1 MTSDQNDMDTVPVKM
16 IINVILFCFVMG
28 AALTEA
34 PADADACFRVSGVNG
49 SLECNVRTLSADR
62 DVSSMHSD
70 GAERLAI
77 RCGPLLA
84 ESSLRDHHFGRMQ
97 GLAEISITN
106 CKILRLPGNVFEGLR
121 GLKSLK
127 IRSKNNEWAN
137 NKELE
142 LSLGAF
148 NGLRELHTL
157 DLGFNNI
164 RKIPSDLFCALENI
178 ISLNLTRNKLKF
190 VDELGFGHKCGSTL
204 QTIDLSHND
213 IMALPA
219 DSEILHLRRLTQ
231 LFLQNN
237 KISELPADVFGDL
250 LSLKVVNISDNAINY
265 LPEELFSNTKEIREI
280 YMQNNELETLPKR
293 IFNRLEQLL
302 VLDLSVNKLKGD
314 RIEDE
319 TFGGLIRL
327 VVLDLSHNAVGRVG
341 SRLFK
346 DLFFLQILSLANN
359 SISHIDDNA
368 FSPLFNLHTLKLG
381 HNKLQ
386 AIEEHVF
393 NGLFILNK
401 LNLNNNL
408 LSYISENA
416 FKNCSD
422 LKELDLSS
430 NKLTNVPEAIS
441 QLPFLKSLD
450 LGENL
455 LTEIKND
462 SFHNLSQLTG
472 LRLIDNQIGNLTAG
486 MFWGLPS
493 LQVLNMAKNK
503 IQSIETEAFQKNTQ
517 LEAVRLDSNFI
528 SDINGVF
535 VSLTKLLWLNLSENH
550 LVWFDYAFVPSS
562 LKWLDIH
569 ANFIEILGNY
579 YKIQKELQVKTLDAS
594 HNRLV
599 ALSPMSIPNS
609 VELLFINNN
618 FISNIEMDTFFEKR
632 NLSRVDM
639 YTNEIESLDINS
651 LRISRVADDRA
662 LPEFYISGNPF
673 RCDCT
678 MKWLLLI
685 NSLDSREY
693 PRIMDLENVI
703 CKESY
708 VRGVKYL
715 PVSSLHMKDFLCKF
729 ETHCPE
735 GCHCCD
741 FNNCKCKTV
750 CPKNCSCYHDSTKAT
765 SVIDCSLK
773 QLKLVPQNIPTD
785 VTHIYLDGNVF
796 NELNGTVIDL
806 IPKASVLYLNAS
818 NIVHIE
824 NNTFNQL
831 GALRILHLDNNKL
844 KRLLGL
850 EFAKLSNLKELYL
863 QNNIIE
869 YISNETFYPLG
880 ALEVLRLDGNRL
892 VNYGLWHLD
901 NNKKLQTLFV
911 GSNHWSCDCKYL
923 QGFLTYISQNVEKVI
938 DIHNLWCL
946 NELADPAAKK
956 PLNLNVTV
964 CSEISDT
971 SAISAFFVSNN
982 LPLLVSTLTGF
993 MLILLILALV
1003 FTFRYAC
1010 RMWLYSNCG
1019 IKLSPLAGAF
1029 EDADKLYDAYM
1040 CYSPKDEEFV
1050 VESLAR
1056 ELENGYPSY
1065 HLCLHYR
1072 DVPQFEAT
1080 YAQFPDLVVEATE
1093 ASRRI
1098 IVVLT
1103 KNFILTE
1110 WSQIEFRQA
1119 LQRALRK
1126 NPHKLIIVAAG
1137 LVPRDPELK
1146 SYFKTGLEI
1155 TWKEKRFWERLRYA
1169 MPSSKRRSHKLKRLN
1184 YGRNSNTYT
1193 MDASVLNSTCQT
1205 LCGKSAHSAER
1216 SPAERPMSEHIYS
1229 TIDSDYS
1236 SADHVRQPQAVV
1248 LHHTVQTY
1256 LV

>member
-1 MTSDQNDMDTVPVKM
+1 MDTVPFKM
-16 IINVILFCFVMG
+16 IINAIFFCLVMG

-34 PADADACFRVSGVNG
+34 PDDADVCFRVSGENELV
-49 SLECNVRTLSADR
+49 ECNVRTLSSDR
-62 DVSSMHSD
+62 DVAGSMHSD

-77 RCGPLLA
+77 RCNQALL
-84 ESSLRDHHFGRMQ
+84 ESSLRDHHFGKMQ

-121 GLKSLK
+121 GLKTLK
-127 IRSKNNEWAN
+127 IRSMNNEWGN

-157 DLGFNNI
+157 DLAHNNI

-178 ISLNLTRNKLKF
+178 IALNLTHNKIKF

-213 IMALPA
+213 IMSLPA

-237 KISELPADVFGDL
+237 KINELPGEVFSDL
-250 LSLKVVNISDNAINY
+250 LSLKVVNLSDNAISY
-265 LPEELFSNTKEIREI
+265 LPEGLFYNTREIREI
-280 YMQNNELETLPKR
+280 YIQNNELETLPKR

-302 VLDLSVNKLKGD
+302 VLDLSANKLRSD
-314 RIEDE
+314 HIEDE

-327 VVLDLSHNAVGRVG
+327 IVLDLSHNAVARIT
-341 SRLFK
+341 RNMFK
-346 DLFFLQILSLANN
+346 DLFFLQILNLYNN
-359 SISHIDDNA
+359 SVAFIEDNA
-368 FSPLFNLHTLKLG
+368 FSPLFNLHTLNLG
-381 HNKLQ
+381 QNKLQ
-386 AIEEHVF
+386 AIEDHVF

-401 LNLNNNL
+401 INLNNNM

-416 FKNCSD
+416 FRNCSD

-430 NKLTNVPEAIS
+430 NKMTKVPEAIL

-455 LTEIKND
+455 LTEITNN
-462 SFHNLSQLTG
+462 SFQNLLQLTG

-493 LQVLNMAKNK
+493 LQVLNLAKNK
-503 IQSIETEAFQKNTQ
+503 IQSIETETFQKNTQ
-517 LEAVRLDSNFI
+517 LEAVRLDGNYI

-535 VSLTKLLWLNLSENH
+535 VALTKLLWLNLSENH
-550 LVWFDYAFVPSS
+550 LVWFDYAFVPGS

-579 YKIQKELQVKTLDAS
+579 YKIQNELHVKTLDAS

-599 ALSPMSIPNS
+599 TLSPMSIPNS

-618 FISNIEMDTFFEKR
+618 FISSIETDTFLEKR
-632 NLSRVDM
+632 NLTRVDM
-639 YTNEIESLDINS
+639 YANEIESLDINS
-651 LRISRVADDRA
+651 LRVSRVVDERA

-673 RCDCT
+673 HCDCT

-685 NSLDSREY
+685 NSITSREY
-693 PRIMDLENVI
+693 PRVMDLENVI

-715 PVSSLHMKDFLCKF
+715 PVSSLHIKDFLCKYDSY
-729 ETHCPE
+729 CPD

-741 FNNCKCKTV
+741 FNNCDCKTL
-750 CPKNCSCYHDSTKAT
+750 CPINCSCYHDSAKST
-765 SVIDCSLK
+765 SVVDCSVK
-773 QLKLVPQNIPTD
+773 QLKSIPHNFPVD
-785 VTHIYLDGNVF
+785 ATHIYLDGNVYS
-796 NELNGTVIDL
+796 ELNESVFDSMR
-806 IPKASVLYLNAS
+806 KAIVMYLNSS
-818 NIVHIE
+818 NIININ
-824 NNTFNQL
+824 NNTFSRL
-831 GALRILHLDNNKL
+831 RDLRILHLDNNKL
-844 KRLLGL
+844 KQLRGL
-850 EFAKLSNLKELYL
+850 EFSKLSNLKELYL
-863 QNNIIE
+863 QSNLIE
-869 YISNETFYPLG
+869 YISNETFSLLG

-901 NNKKLQTLFV
+901 NNKKLQTLYI
-911 GSNHWSCDCKYL
+911 GSNNWSCDCKYL
-923 QGFLTYISQNVEKVI
+923 QGFLTYVSQNVEKII
-938 DIHNLWCL
+938 DVHSLWCV
-946 NELADPAAKK
+946 NENMNPAKK

-964 CSEISDT
+964 CSEISD
-971 SAISAFFVSNN
+971 SSMISAFFVSHN
-982 LPLLVSTLTGF
+982 LPLLASALTGF

-1029 EDADKLYDAYM
+1029 KDADKLYDAYI

-1050 VESLAR
+1050 IESLAR
-1056 ELENGYPSY
+1056 ELETGYPSY

-1119 LQRALRK
+1119 LQKALRK
-1126 NPHKLIIVAAG
+1126 HPHKLIIVSVG
-1137 LVPRDPELK
+1137 LIPRDPELK

-1169 MPSSKRRSHKLKRLN
+1169 MPSSKRHGQKLKRLN

-1205 LCGKSAHSAER
+1205 LCGKSANSAER
-1216 SPAERPMSEHIYS
+1216 SPCDRPLSEHIYS

-1236 SADHVRQPQAVV
+1236 STDFQGRHNQPQSVV
-1248 LHHTVQTY
+1248 FQHTVQTY

>member
-1 MTSDQNDMDTVPVKM
+1 MDTVPKM
-16 IINVILFCFVMG
+16 IIDAILFCLVMG

-34 PADADACFRVSGVNG
+34 PDDADACFRVSDGAM
-49 SLECNVRTLSADR
+49 ECNVRTLSSDR
-62 DVSSMHSD
+62 DRDYGGSLHSD
-70 GAERLAI
+70 GARRLAI
-77 RCGPLLA
+77 RCGALA
-84 ESSLRDHHFGRMQ
+84 ESTLRDHHFGRMQ
-97 GLAEISITN
+97 GLAEISIAN
-106 CKILRLPGNVFEGLR
+106 CKLLRLPGNAFEGLR
-121 GLKSLK
+121 GLKTLR
-127 IRSKNNEWAN
+127 IRSMNGEWGPAR
-137 NKELE
+137 ELD

-157 DLGFNNI
+157 DLAYNNI

-178 ISLNLTRNKLKF
+178 ISLNLTRNKIKF

-204 QTIDLSHND
+204 QTIDLSYND
-213 IMALPA
+213 IMSLPA

-237 KISELPADVFGDL
+237 KISELPADVFNDL
-250 LSLKVVNISDNAINY
+250 LSLKLVNLSDNGITY
-265 LPEELFSNTKEIREI
+265 LPDGLFHNSREIREI

-302 VLDLSVNKLKGD
+302 VLDLSANKLRSD
-314 RIEDE
+314 HIEDD

-327 VVLDLSHNAVGRVG
+327 IVLDLSHNAVTRIA
-341 SRLFK
+341 RNMYK
-346 DLFFLQILSLANN
+346 DLFFLQILSLNN
-359 SISHIDDNA
+359 NTIGFIEDNA
-368 FSPLFNLHTLKLG
+368 FSPLFNLHTLNLG
-381 HNKLQ
+381 QNKLH
-386 AIEEHVF
+386 AIEDHVF

-401 LNLNNNL
+401 LNLNNNM
-408 LSYISENA
+408 LSYVSENA

-430 NKLTNVPEAIS
+430 NKLTKVPEAIL

-450 LGENL
+450 MGENL
-455 LTEIKND
+455 LTEIANN
-462 SFHNLSQLTG
+462 SFQNLSQLTG

-493 LQVLNMAKNK
+493 LQVLNLAKNK
-503 IQSIETEAFQKNTQ
+503 IQSIETETFQRNTQ
-517 LEAVRLDSNFI
+517 LEAVRLDGNFI

-535 VSLTKLLWLNLSENH
+535 VALTKLLWLNLSENH
-550 LVWFDYAFVPSS
+550 LVWFDFAFIPGS

-569 ANFIEILGNY
+569 ANFVEILGNY
-579 YKIQKELQVKTLDAS
+579 YKIQNELHVKTLDAS

-599 ALSPMSIPNS
+599 ALSSMSIPNS

-618 FISNIEMDTFFEKR
+618 FISTIETDSFLDKR
-632 NLSRVDM
+632 NLTRVDM
-639 YTNEIESLDINS
+639 YANAIESMDINS
-651 LRISRVADDRA
+651 LRVSRVAEERP

-685 NSLDSREY
+685 NSLTSKEY
-693 PRIMDLENVI
+693 PRVMDLENVI

-708 VRGVKYL
+708 VRGAKYL
-715 PVSSLHMKDFLCKF
+715 PVSSLHIKDFLCKYDNY
-729 ETHCPE
+729 CQD

-741 FNNCKCKTV
+741 FNICDCKTV
-750 CPKNCSCYHDSTKAT
+750 CPNNCSCYHDSTKST
-765 SVIDCSLK
+765 SVIDCSVK
-773 QLKLVPQNIPTD
+773 QLTFIPHNIPID
-785 VTHIYLDGNVF
+785 ATHIYLDGNVYS
-796 NELNGTVIDL
+796 ELNETVFDSMRNAIV
-806 IPKASVLYLNAS
+806 IYVNAS
-818 NIVHIE
+818 NIINVS
-824 NNTFNQL
+824 NNTFNRL
-831 GALRILHLDNNKL
+831 TDLRILHLDNNKL
-844 KRLLGL
+844 KQLRGP
-850 EFAKLSNLKELYL
+850 EFSKLSNLKELYL
-863 QNNIIE
+863 QSNLIE
-869 YISNETFYPLG
+869 NISNETFYHLG

-901 NNKKLQTLFV
+901 NNKKLQSLMI
-911 GSNHWSCDCKYL
+911 GSNQWSCDCKYL
-923 QGFLTYISQNVEKVI
+923 QGFLTYVSQNVEKVV
-938 DIHNLWCL
+938 DVHNLWCL
-946 NELADPAAKK
+946 NEAVNPAKK

-971 SAISAFFVSNN
+971 SVISAFFVSHN
-982 LPLLVSTLTGF
+982 LPLLASTLTGF

-1029 EDADKLYDAYM
+1029 KDSDKLYDAYI
-1040 CYSPKDEEFV
+1040 CYSPKDEDFV
-1050 VESLAR
+1050 IESLAR
-1056 ELENGYPSY
+1056 ELETGYPSY

-1072 DVPQFEAT
+1072 DVPHFEAT

-1103 KNFILTE
+1103 KNFISTE

-1119 LQRALRK
+1119 LQKALRK
-1126 NPHKLIIVAAG
+1126 NPHKLIIVAVG
-1137 LVPRDPELK
+1137 HIPRDPELK
-1146 SYFKTGLEI
+1146 SYLKTGFEI
-1155 TWKEKRFWERLRYA
+1155 TYKEKRFWERLRYA
-1169 MPSSKRRSHKLKRLN
+1169 MPSTKRHGHKLKRLN

-1205 LCGKSAHSAER
+1205 LCGKSANSAER
-1216 SPAERPMSEHIYS
+1216 SPCDRPLSEHIYS

-1236 SADHVRQPQAVV
+1236 SNGYQGRHQPQSVV
-1248 LHHTVQTY
+1248 FQHTVQTY

>member
-1 MTSDQNDMDTVPVKM
+1 MDTVPFKM
-16 IINVILFCFVMG
+16 IINAIFFCLVMG

-34 PADADACFRVSGVNG
+34 PDDADVCFRVSGENG
-49 SLECNVRTLSADR
+49 LVECNVRTLSSDR
-62 DVSSMHSD
+62 DVAGSMHSD

-77 RCGPLLA
+77 RCSPLLL
-84 ESSLRDHHFGRMQ
+84 ESSLRDHHFGKMQ
-97 GLAEISITN
+97 GLAEITIDN

-121 GLKSLK
+121 GLKTLK
-127 IRSKNNEWAN
+127 IRSMNNEWSN

-157 DLGFNNI
+157 DLGHNNI

-178 ISLNLTRNKLKF
+178 ISLNLTRNKIKF

-213 IMALPA
+213 IMSLPA

-237 KISELPADVFGDL
+237 KINELPGEVFSDL
-250 LSLKVVNISDNAINY
+250 LSLKVVNLSDNAISY
-265 LPEELFSNTKEIREI
+265 LPDGLFYNTREIREI
-280 YMQNNELETLPKR
+280 YIQNNELETLPKR

-302 VLDLSVNKLKGD
+302 VLDLSANKLRSD
-314 RIEDE
+314 HIEDE

-327 VVLDLSHNAVGRVG
+327 IVLDLSHNTVARIT
-341 SRLFK
+341 RNMFK
-346 DLFFLQILSLANN
+346 DLFFLQILNMYNN
-359 SISHIDDNA
+359 SITFIEDNA
-368 FSPLFNLHTLKLG
+368 FSPLFNLHTLNLG
-381 HNKLQ
+381 QNKLQ
-386 AIEEHVF
+386 AIEDHVF

-401 LNLNNNL
+401 LNLNNNM

-416 FKNCSD
+416 FGNCSD

-430 NKLTNVPEAIS
+430 NKIVKVPDAIL

-455 LTEIKND
+455 LTEISNS
-462 SFHNLSQLTG
+462 SFQNLSQLTG

-493 LQVLNMAKNK
+493 LQVLNLAKNK
-503 IQSIETEAFQKNTQ
+503 IQSIETETFQKNTQ
-517 LEAVRLDSNFI
+517 LEAVRLDGNFI

-535 VSLTKLLWLNLSENH
+535 VALTKLLWLNLSENH
-550 LVWFDYAFVPSS
+550 LVWFDYAFIPGS

-579 YKIQKELQVKTLDAS
+579 YKIQNELHVKTLDAS

-599 ALSPMSIPNS
+599 TLSPMSIPNS

-618 FISNIEMDTFFEKR
+618 FITSIETDTFLEKR
-632 NLSRVDM
+632 NLTRVDM
-639 YTNEIESLDINS
+639 YANEIESLDINS
-651 LRISRVADDRA
+651 LRISRVADERA

-685 NSLDSREY
+685 NSITSREY
-693 PRIMDLENVI
+693 PRVMDLENVI

-715 PVSSLHMKDFLCKF
+715 PVSSFHVKDFLCKYDSY
-729 ETHCPE
+729 CPD

-741 FNNCKCKTV
+741 FNNCNCKTL
-750 CPKNCSCYHDSTKAT
+750 CPINCSCYHDSAKST
-765 SVIDCSLK
+765 SVVDCSVK
-773 QLKLVPQNIPTD
+773 QLKSVPHNFPVD
-785 VTHIYLDGNVF
+785 ATHIYLDGNIY
-796 NELNGTVIDL
+796 NELNESVFNSMR
-806 IPKASVLYLNAS
+806 KAVVVYLNSS
-818 NIVHIE
+818 NIITVH
-824 NNTFNQL
+824 NNTFSEL
-831 GALRILHLDNNKL
+831 RDLRILHLDNNKL
-844 KRLLGL
+844 KQLRGL
-850 EFAKLSNLKELYL
+850 EFSKLSNLKELYL
-863 QNNIIE
+863 QSNLIE
-869 YISNETFYPLG
+869 YISNETFSLLG

-901 NNKKLQTLFV
+901 NNKKLQTLYI
-911 GSNHWSCDCKYL
+911 GTNKWSCDCKYL
-923 QGFLTYISQNVEKVI
+923 QGFLTYVSQNVEKIV
-938 DIHNLWCL
+938 DISSLWCV
-946 NELADPAAKK
+946 NENMNPAKK

-964 CSEISDT
+964 CSEISDN
-971 SAISAFFVSNN
+971 SMISALFVSHN
-982 LPLLVSTLTGF
+982 LPLLASALTGF

-1029 EDADKLYDAYM
+1029 KDTDKLYDAYI

-1056 ELENGYPSY
+1056 ELETGYPSY

-1119 LQRALRK
+1119 LQKALQK
-1126 NPHKLIIVAAG
+1126 NPHKLIIVSVG
-1137 LVPRDPELK
+1137 IIPRDPELK

-1169 MPSSKRRSHKLKRLN
+1169 MPSSKRHGQKLKRLN

-1205 LCGKSAHSAER
+1205 LCGKSANSAER
-1216 SPAERPMSEHIYS
+1216 SPCDRPLSEHIYS

-1236 SADHVRQPQAVV
+1236 SNDFQGRHNQPQSVV
-1248 LHHTVQTY
+1248 FQHTVQTY

>member
-1 MTSDQNDMDTVPVKM
+1 MDTVVKM

-34 PADADACFRVSGVNG
+34 PDADACFRVSGVNG
-49 SLECNVRTLSADR
+49 SLECDVRALSADR
-62 DVSSMHSD
+62 DIGSMHSD
-70 GAERLAI
+70 GAERLAL

-84 ESSLRDHHFGRMQ
+84 ESTLRDHHFSRMH
-97 GLAEISITN
+97 GLAEISIAN

-127 IRSKNNEWAN
+127 IRSMNNDWGP

-204 QTIDLSHND
+204 QTIDLSYND

-237 KISELPADVFGDL
+237 KINELPGEVFSDL
-250 LSLKVVNISDNAINY
+250 LSLKVVNLSDNAINY
-265 LPEELFSNTKEIREI
+265 LPEGLFSNTREIREI

-302 VLDLSVNKLKGD
+302 VLDLSANKLKGD

-327 VVLDLSHNAVGRVG
+327 VVLDLSHNAVGRVAAHMV
-341 SRLFK
+341 K
-346 DLFFLQILSLANN
+346 DLFFLQILNLGNN
-359 SISHIDDNA
+359 SIAHIDDNA
-368 FSPLFNLHTLKLG
+368 FAPLFNLHTLNLG
-381 HNKLQ
+381 QNKLQ

-416 FKNCSD
+416 FRNCSD

-430 NKLTNVPEAIS
+430 NKLTSIPEAIL

-455 LTEIKND
+455 LTEIKNN

-486 MFWGLPS
+486 MFWGLTS

-503 IQSIETEAFQKNTQ
+503 IQSIETETFQKNTQ

-550 LVWFDYAFVPSS
+550 LVWFDYAFVPAS

-579 YKIQKELQVKTLDAS
+579 YKIQNELQVKTLDAS

-599 ALSPMSIPNS
+599 AISPMSIPNS

-618 FISNIEMDTFFEKR
+618 FIASVETDTFLQKR

-639 YTNEIESLDINS
+639 YTNEIESLELNS
-651 LRISRVADDRA
+651 LRLARVADDRA

-685 NSLDSREY
+685 NSLNSREY
-693 PRIMDLENVI
+693 PRVMDLENVI

-715 PVSSLHMKDFLCKF
+715 PVSSLHIKDFLCKF

-735 GCHCCD
+735 GCNCCD
-741 FNNCKCKTV
+741 SINCDCKTV
-750 CPKNCSCYHDSTKAT
+750 CPKNCSCYHDSTKST

-773 QLKLVPQNIPTD
+773 QLKLVPLNFPSD
-785 VTHIYLDGNVF
+785 STHVYLDGNVY
-796 NELNGTVIDL
+796 NELNGTVFDPM
-806 IPKASVLYLNAS
+806 PKAVVLYLNSS
-818 NIVHIE
+818 NIAHIE
-824 NNTFNQL
+824 NDTFNRL
-831 GALRILHLDNNKL
+831 SELRILHLDNN
-844 KRLLGL
+844 RLTRLRGL

-869 YISNETFYPLG
+869 HISNETFYSLT

-911 GSNHWSCDCKYL
+911 GGNRWSCDCKYL
-923 QGFLTYISQNVEKVI
+923 QGFLTYISQNVEKVV
-938 DIHNLWCL
+938 DIGSVWCV
-946 NELADPAAKK
+946 NGPEPARK

-964 CSEISDT
+964 CSEISD
-971 SAISAFFVSNN
+971 SSVISAFFVSNN
-982 LPLLVSTLTGF
+982 LPLVASALTGF
-993 MLILLILALV
+993 MLILLILVLA

-1010 RMWLYSNCG
+1010 RMWLFSNCG

-1029 EDADKLYDAYM
+1029 EDADKLYDAYV

-1050 VESLAR
+1050 IESLAR

-1103 KNFILTE
+1103 KNFISTE
-1110 WSQIEFRQA
+1110 WSQLEFRQA

-1169 MPSSKRRSHKLKRLN
+1169 MPMSKRRSHKLKRLN
-1184 YGRNSNTYT
+1184 YGRSSNTYT

-1205 LCGKSAHSAER
+1205 LCGKSATSAER
-1216 SPAERPMSEHIYS
+1216 SPADRPLSEHIYS

-1236 SADHVRQPQAVV
+1236 SQDYHSRHHQPHSVV
-1248 LHHTVQTY
+1248 MQHTVQTY

>member
-1 MTSDQNDMDTVPVKM
+1 MDTVPFKM
-16 IINVILFCFVMG
+16 IINAIFFCLVMG

-34 PADADACFRVSGVNG
+34 PDDGDACYRVSSDGAV
-49 SLECNVRTLSADR
+49 ECNVRALSSDG
-62 DVSSMHSD
+62 DVVGSMHSD

-77 RCGPLLA
+77 RCGPLLL
-84 ESSLRDHHFGRMQ
+84 ESTLRDHHFGRMQ
-97 GLAEISITN
+97 GLAEISINN

-121 GLKSLK
+121 GLKTLK
-127 IRSKNNEWAN
+127 IRSMNNEWSN

-157 DLGFNNI
+157 DLAHNNI

-178 ISLNLTRNKLKF
+178 ISLNLTQNKIKF

-204 QTIDLSHND
+204 QTIDLSYND
-213 IMALPA
+213 IMSLPA

-237 KISELPADVFGDL
+237 KISELPGDVFSDL
-250 LSLKVVNISDNAINY
+250 LSLKVVNLSDNAIKY
-265 LPEELFSNTKEIREI
+265 LPEGLFQNTREIREI

-293 IFNRLEQLL
+293 VFNRLEQLL
-302 VLDLSVNKLKGD
+302 VLDLSANKLKSD
-314 RIEDE
+314 HIEDE

-327 VVLDLSHNAVGRVG
+327 IVLDLSHNAVARIT
-341 SRLFK
+341 RNMFK
-346 DLFFLQILSLANN
+346 DLFFLQILNLSNN
-359 SISHIDDNA
+359 SIASIEDNA
-368 FSPLFNLHTLKLG
+368 FSPLFNLHTLNLG
-381 HNKLQ
+381 QNKLRT
-386 AIEEHVF
+386 IEDHVF

-401 LNLNNNL
+401 LILNSNM

-416 FKNCSD
+416 FRNCSD
-422 LKELDLSS
+422 LKELDLST
-430 NKLTNVPEAIS
+430 NKLTKVPEAIV

-450 LGENL
+450 FGENL
-455 LTEIKND
+455 LTEITNS
-462 SFHNLSQLTG
+462 SFQNLSQLTG

-486 MFWGLPS
+486 MFWGLSS
-493 LQVLNMAKNK
+493 LQVLNLANNK
-503 IQSIETEAFQKNTQ
+503 IQSIETETFQKNPQ
-517 LEAVRLDSNFI
+517 LEAVRLDGNFI

-550 LVWFDYAFVPSS
+550 LVWFDYAFIPGS

-579 YKIQKELQVKTLDAS
+579 YKIQNELHVKTLDAS

-599 ALSPMSIPNS
+599 SLSAMSIPNS

-618 FISNIEMDTFFEKR
+618 FISSIETDTFLEKR
-632 NLSRVDM
+632 NLTRVDM
-639 YTNEIESLDINS
+639 YANEIESLDINS
-651 LRISRVADDRA
+651 LRVSRVPDDRA
-662 LPEFYISGNPF
+662 LPEFYISSNPF

-678 MKWLLLI
+678 MRWLLLI
-685 NSLDSREY
+685 NSVTSRQY
-693 PRIMDLENVI
+693 PRVMDLENVI

-708 VRGVKYL
+708 VRGVKFL
-715 PVSSLHMKDFLCKF
+715 PVSSLNIKDFLCKYDY
-729 ETHCPE
+729 HCPDD
-735 GCHCCD
+735 CHCCD
-741 FNNCKCKTV
+741 FNFCNCKIV
-750 CPKNCSCYHDSTKAT
+750 CPRNCSCYHDSTKT
-765 SVIDCSLK
+765 TNVVDCSVK
-773 QLKLVPQNIPTD
+773 QFKLVPQNMPMD
-785 VTHIYLDGNVF
+785 ATHIYLDGNVY
-796 NELNGTVIDL
+796 NELNESVFDQMHQALVI
-806 IPKASVLYLNAS
+806 YLNS
-818 NIVHIE
+818 SSIVHIH
-824 NNTFNQL
+824 NNTL
-831 GALRILHLDNNKL
+831 SKLEHLRILHLDNNKL
-844 KRLLGL
+844 KQLRGL
-850 EFAKLSNLKELYL
+850 ELSKLNNLKELYL
-863 QNNIIE
+863 QNNEIE
-869 YISNETFYPLG
+869 YISNETFSNLG

-901 NNKKLQTLFV
+901 NNKRLQSLFI
-911 GSNHWSCDCKYL
+911 GNNRWSCDCKYL
-923 QGFLTYISQNVEKVI
+923 QGFITYVSQNVEKVI
-938 DIHNLWCL
+938 DTHNLWCL
-946 NELADPAAKK
+946 NENVSPEKK

-964 CSEISDT
+964 CSEIADT
-971 SAISAFFVSNN
+971 SMISDFFVSNN
-982 LPLLVSTLTGF
+982 LPLLASALTGF

-1029 EDADKLYDAYM
+1029 EEADKLYDAYI
-1040 CYSPKDEEFV
+1040 CYSPQDEEFV
-1050 VESLAR
+1050 VDTLAR

-1103 KNFILTE
+1103 KNFISTE
-1110 WSQIEFRQA
+1110 WSQVEFRQA

-1126 NPHKLIIVAAG
+1126 NPHKLITVAVG
-1137 LVPRDPELK
+1137 PVPRDPELK

-1155 TWKEKRFWERLRYA
+1155 TWKEKRFWERLRYG
-1169 MPSSKRRSHKLKRLN
+1169 MPTSKRHGHKLKRLN

-1205 LCGKSAHSAER
+1205 LCGKSANSAER
-1216 SPAERPMSEHIYS
+1216 SPCDRPLSEHIYS

-1236 SADHVRQPQAVV
+1236 SNDYQGRTHQPHVV
-1248 LHHTVQTY
+1248 LQHTVQTY

>member
-1 MTSDQNDMDTVPVKM
+1 MDAVFKM
-16 IINVILFCFVMG
+16 MIGVIFFCLVMG
-28 AALTEA
+28 AVLTEA
-34 PADADACFRVSGVNG
+34 PDGDACFRVG
-49 SLECNVRTLSADR
+49 SDSVQCNVRALSADGDAAAALHGDAAR
-62 DVSSMHSD
+62 L
-70 GAERLAI
+70 RLAC
-77 RCGPLLA
+77 RPLPA
-84 ESSLRDHHFGRMQ
+84 ESTLRDHHFGRMH
-97 GLAEISITN
+97 GLAEISITD
-106 CKILRLPGNVFEGLR
+106 CRILRLPGNVFEGLR
-121 GLKSLK
+121 GLKSLT
-127 IRSKNNEWAN
+127 IRSMNAEWGN
-137 NKELE
+137 DKELE

-157 DLGFNNI
+157 DLAYNNI

-178 ISLNLTRNKLKF
+178 ISLNLTRNKIKF

-213 IMALPA
+213 IMSLPA

-231 LFLQNN
+231 LYLQNN
-237 KISELPADVFGDL
+237 KINELPSEVFSDL
-250 LSLKVVNISDNAINY
+250 LSLKVVNLSDNAIKY
-265 LPEELFSNTKEIREI
+265 LPEELFYNTREVREI
-280 YMQNNELETLPKR
+280 YMQNNELETVPKR

-302 VLDLSVNKLKGD
+302 VLDLSANKLTSD
-314 RIEDE
+314 HIEDE

-327 VVLDLSHNAVGRVG
+327 IVLDLSQNSVTQITRNM
-341 SRLFK
+341 FK
-346 DLFFLQILSLANN
+346 DLFFLQILNLNNN
-359 SISHIDDNA
+359 SIGSIEDNA
-368 FSPLFNLHTLKLG
+368 FSPLFNLHTLNLG
-381 HNKLQ
+381 QNKLHT
-386 AIEEHVF
+386 IEHHVF

-408 LSYISENA
+408 LSYIGEDA
-416 FKNCSD
+416 FRNCSD

-430 NKLTNVPEAIS
+430 NKLTKVPEAVL

-455 LTEIKND
+455 LTEITNS
-462 SFHNLSQLTG
+462 SFQNLTQLTG

-486 MFWGLPS
+486 MFWGLPN

-503 IQSIETEAFQKNTQ
+503 IQSIETETFQKNVQ

-550 LVWFDYAFVPSS
+550 LVWFDYAFIPAS

-579 YKIQKELQVKTLDAS
+579 YKIQKELHVKTLDAS

-599 ALSPMSIPNS
+599 SLSALSIPNS

-618 FISNIEMDTFFEKR
+618 FISSIETDTFFEKS
-632 NLSRVDM
+632 NLTRVDM
-639 YTNEIESLDINS
+639 YANEIESLDINS
-651 LRISRVADDRA
+651 LRVSRVPDERA

-685 NSLDSREY
+685 NSVTSRQY
-693 PRIMDLENVI
+693 PRVMDLENVI

-715 PVSSLHMKDFLCKF
+715 PVSSLHIKDFLCKYDY
-729 ETHCPE
+729 HCPDD
-735 GCHCCD
+735 CDCCD
-741 FNNCKCKTV
+741 FHICDCKTV
-750 CPKNCSCYHDSTKAT
+750 CPRNCSCYHDSTRST
-765 SVIDCSLK
+765 NVVDCSVK
-773 QLKLVPQNIPTD
+773 QLRHIPQNLPID
-785 VTHIYLDGNVF
+785 ATHIYLDGNVY
-796 NELNGTVIDL
+796 NELNESVFD
-806 IPKASVLYLNAS
+806 PVRKALVLYLNSS
-818 NIVHIE
+818 NIVTIN
-824 NNTFNQL
+824 NNTFSRL
-831 GALRILHLDNNKL
+831 SDLRILHLDNNKL
-844 KRLLGL
+844 RQLRGL
-850 EFAKLSNLKELYL
+850 EFSKLSNLKELYL
-863 QNNIIE
+863 QSNEIE
-869 YISNETFYPLG
+869 YIFNETFSVLG

-892 VNYGLWHLD
+892 MNYGLWHLD
-901 NNKKLQTLFV
+901 NNKRLQTLFI
-911 GSNHWSCDCKYL
+911 GNNRWSCDCKYL
-923 QGFLTYISQNVEKVI
+923 QGFLTYVSQNAEKVI
-938 DIHNLWCL
+938 DVNNLWCL
-946 NELADPAAKK
+946 NENVSPAKK

-964 CSEISDT
+964 CSEISD
-971 SAISAFFVSNN
+971 SSMISAFFVSHN
-982 LPLLVSTLTGF
+982 LPLLASALTGF

-1019 IKLSPLAGAF
+1019 IKLSPLTGF
-1029 EDADKLYDAYM
+1029 EDADKLYDAYV

-1098 IVVLT
+1098 VVVLT
-1103 KNFILTE
+1103 KNFISTE
-1110 WSQIEFRQA
+1110 WSQMEFRQA

-1126 NPHKLIIVAAG
+1126 NPHKLILVTVG

-1169 MPSSKRRSHKLKRLN
+1169 MPSSKRHGHKLKRLN

-1193 MDASVLNSTCQT
+1193 VDASVLNSTCQT
-1205 LCGKSAHSAER
+1205 LCGKSANSAER
-1216 SPAERPMSEHIYS
+1216 SPCDRPLSEHIYS

-1236 SADHVRQPQAVV
+1236 SNDYHGRHQPQSVV
-1248 LHHTVQTY
+1248 MQHTVQTY

>member
-1 MTSDQNDMDTVPVKM
+1 MDTVAKM
-16 IINVILFCFVMG
+16 IINAIFFCLVMG

-34 PADADACFRVSGVNG
+34 PADADACFRVSGENG
-49 SLECNVRTLSADR
+49 SLECNVRALSSDR
-62 DVSSMHSD
+62 DVGSMHSD
-70 GAERLAI
+70 GPQRLAI
-77 RCGPLLA
+77 RCGPLLV
-84 ESSLRDHHFGRMQ
+84 ESTLKDHHFGKMQ
-97 GLAEISITN
+97 DLSEISINN
-106 CKILRLPGNVFEGLR
+106 CKLLRLPGNVFEGLR
-121 GLKSLK
+121 GLKSLT
-127 IRSKNNEWAN
+127 IRSMNSEWGT

-157 DLGFNNI
+157 DLANNNI

-178 ISLNLTRNKLKF
+178 ISLNLTQNKIKF

-204 QTIDLSHND
+204 QTIDLSYND
-213 IMALPA
+213 IMSLPA

-237 KISELPADVFGDL
+237 KISELPAEVFSDL
-250 LSLKVVNISDNAINY
+250 LSLKLVNLSDNGINY
-265 LPEELFSNTKEIREI
+265 LPEGLFQNSREIREI

-302 VLDLSVNKLKGD
+302 VLDISANKLRSD
-314 RIEDE
+314 HIEDE
-319 TFGGLIRL
+319 TFNGLIRL
-327 VVLDLSHNAVGRVG
+327 IVLDLSHNSVARIA
-341 SRLFK
+341 RNMFK
-346 DLFFLQILSLANN
+346 DLFFLQILNLNN
-359 SISHIDDNA
+359 NTIGYIEDNA
-368 FSPLFNLHTLKLG
+368 FLPLFNLHTLNLG
-381 HNKLQ
+381 QNKLH
-386 AIEEHVF
+386 AIEDHVF
-393 NGLFILNK
+393 NGLFILNILK
-401 LNLNNNL
+401 VNNNV
-408 LSYISENA
+408 LSYVSDNA
-416 FKNCSD
+416 FRNCSD

-430 NKLTNVPEAIS
+430 NKLSKVPEAIL

-450 LGENL
+450 MGENL
-455 LTEIKND
+455 LTEITNT
-462 SFHNLSQLTG
+462 SFQNLSQLTG

-493 LQVLNMAKNK
+493 LQVLNLAKNK
-503 IQSIETEAFQKNTQ
+503 IQSVETETFQRSTQ
-517 LEAVRLDSNFI
+517 LEAVRLDGNFI

-535 VSLTKLLWLNLSENH
+535 VALTKLLWLNLSENH
-550 LVWFDYAFVPSS
+550 LVWFDFAFIPGS

-579 YKIQKELQVKTLDAS
+579 YKIQNELHVKTLDAS

-599 ALSPMSIPNS
+599 TLSPMSIPNS

-618 FISNIEMDTFFEKR
+618 FITNIETDTFLQKG
-632 NLSRVDM
+632 NLTRVDM
-639 YTNEIESLDINS
+639 YANEIESLDINS
-651 LRISRVADDRA
+651 LRVSRVPEPRA

-685 NSLDSREY
+685 NSLPSRQY
-693 PRIMDLENVI
+693 PRVMDLENVI

-708 VRGVKYL
+708 VRGAKYL
-715 PVSSLHMKDFLCKF
+715 PVSSLHIKDFLCKY
-729 ETHCPE
+729 ENYCPE
-735 GCHCCD
+735 ACNCCD
-741 FNNCKCKTV
+741 FNNCNCKTV
-750 CPKNCSCYHDSTKAT
+750 CPRNCSCYHDSTKST
-765 SVIDCSLK
+765 SVIDCSVK
-773 QLKLVPQNIPTD
+773 QLNLVPHSFPVD
-785 VTHIYLDGNVF
+785 VTHIYLDGNVYS
-796 NELNGTVIDL
+796 ELNETVFDPMRRAVVI
-806 IPKASVLYLNAS
+806 YLNAS
-818 NIVHIE
+818 NVININ
-824 NNTFNQL
+824 NNTFSRLND
-831 GALRILHLDNNKL
+831 LRILHLDNNKL
-844 KRLLGL
+844 KQLRGL
-850 EFAKLSNLKELYL
+850 EFSKLSNLKELYL
-863 QNNIIE
+863 QSNLIE
-869 YISNETFYPLG
+869 FISNETFSLLG

-901 NNKKLQTLFV
+901 NNKKLQTLFI

-923 QGFLTYISQNVEKVI
+923 QGFLTYVSQNVEKVI
-938 DIHNLWCL
+938 DVHNLWCL
-946 NELADPAAKK
+946 NENMNPAKK

-964 CSEISDT
+964 CSEITDT
-971 SAISAFFVSNN
+971 SVISALFVSHN
-982 LPLLVSTLTGF
+982 LPLLASALTGF

-1019 IKLSPLAGAF
+1019 IKLTPLASAF
-1029 EDADKLYDAYM
+1029 KDSDKLYDAYV
-1040 CYSPKDEEFV
+1040 CYSPKDEDFV
-1050 VESLAR
+1050 IESLAR
-1056 ELENGYPSY
+1056 ELETGYPSY

-1080 YAQFPDLVVEATE
+1080 YAQFPDLVVEATD

-1103 KNFILTE
+1103 KNFISTE

-1126 NPHKLIIVAAG
+1126 NPHKLILVAAG
-1137 LVPRDPELK
+1137 HIPRDPDLK

-1169 MPSSKRRSHKLKRLN
+1169 MPSSKRHGHKLKRLN

-1205 LCGKSAHSAER
+1205 LCGKSANSAER
-1216 SPAERPMSEHIYS
+1216 SPCDRPLSEHIYS

-1236 SADHVRQPQAVV
+1236 SNDFQGRHHQPQSVV
-1248 LHHTVQTY
+1248 FQHTVQTY

>member
-1 MTSDQNDMDTVPVKM
+1 MDTVRLKM
-16 IINVILFCFVMG
+16 IIAAILFCLVLG

-34 PADADACFRVSGVNG
+34 PDAPDACFRVPGENGVQ
-49 SLECNVRTLSADR
+49 CNVRTLSADR
-62 DVSSMHSD
+62 GVFGSMHPD
-70 GAERLAI
+70 GAERLAVN
-77 RCGPLLA
+77 CGPQLQ
-84 ESSLRDHHFGRMQ
+84 ESTLKDHYFGKMQ
-97 GLAEISITN
+97 GLTEISLTD
-106 CKILRLPGNVFEGLR
+106 CKILRLPGNAFEGLR
-121 GLKSLK
+121 GLKTLTL
-127 IRSKNNEWAN
+127 RSMNDRWGH
-137 NKELE
+137 NKELD

-157 DLGFNNI
+157 DLGYNNI

-178 ISLNLTRNKLKF
+178 ISLNLTRNKIKF

-204 QTIDLSHND
+204 QTIDLSYND
-213 IMALPA
+213 IMSLPA

-237 KISELPADVFGDL
+237 KITELPSEVFSDL
-250 LSLKVVNISDNAINY
+250 LSLKVVNLSENAINY
-265 LPEELFSNTKEIREI
+265 LPESLFQNTKEIREI
-280 YMQNNELETLPKR
+280 YLSYNDLEMLPKKL
-293 IFNRLEQLL
+293 FNRLEQLV
-302 VLDLSVNKLKGD
+302 VLDLSANKLKGSQ
-314 RIEDE
+314 IEDE

-327 VVLDLSHNAVGRVG
+327 IVLDLSRNALTGVTRNM
-341 SRLFK
+341 FK
-346 DLFFLQILSLANN
+346 DLFFLQILNLSNN
-359 SISHIDDNA
+359 SIALIEDNA
-368 FSPLFNLHTLKLG
+368 FSPLFNLHTLNLG
-381 HNKLQ
+381 LNKLRV
-386 AIEEHVF
+386 IENHVF

-401 LNLNNNL
+401 LNLNNNI
-408 LSYISENA
+408 LSYIAEDA
-416 FKNCSD
+416 FRNCSD

-430 NKLTNVPEAIS
+430 NKLTKVPEAIL

-455 LTEIKND
+455 LTEIANN
-462 SFHNLSQLTG
+462 SFQNLSQLTG

-493 LQVLNMAKNK
+493 LQVLNLAKNK
-503 IQSIETEAFQKNTQ
+503 IQSIETETFQRNAQ
-517 LEAVRLDSNFI
+517 LEAVRLDGNFI

-550 LVWFDYAFVPSS
+550 LVWFDYAFIPAG

-569 ANFIEILGNY
+569 ANFIEVLGNY
-579 YKIQKELQVKTLDAS
+579 YKIQKDLHVKTLDAS
-594 HNRLV
+594 HNRIVTLS
-599 ALSPMSIPNS
+599 ALSIPNS

-618 FISNIEMDTFFEKR
+618 FIRSIEEDTFFEKS
-632 NLSRVDM
+632 NLTRVDM
-639 YTNEIESLDINS
+639 YANEIESLDINS
-651 LRISRVADDRA
+651 LRISRDDDRA

-685 NSLDSREY
+685 NSITTRQY
-693 PRIMDLENVI
+693 PRVMDLENVI

-708 VRGVKYL
+708 VRGVKFL
-715 PVSSLHMKDFLCKF
+715 PVSSLHTKDFLCKYDI
-729 ETHCPE
+729 HCPE
-735 GCHCCD
+735 DCHCCD
-741 FNNCKCKTV
+741 FTFCNCKTV
-750 CPKNCSCYHDSTKAT
+750 CPNNCSCYHDSTKT
-765 SVIDCSLK
+765 TNVVDCSVK
-773 QLKLVPQNIPTD
+773 QLNIVPRDFPIGA
-785 VTHIYLDGNVF
+785 THVYLDGNF
-796 NELNGTVIDL
+796 YNELNETVFDSMRKSL
-806 IPKASVLYLNAS
+806 VLYLNSS
-818 NIVHIE
+818 NIHNIQNE
-824 NNTFNQL
+824 TFRGL
-831 GALRILHLDNNKL
+831 SELRILHLDNNKI
-844 KRLLGL
+844 KRLHGL
-850 EFAKLSNLKELYL
+850 EFSKLSNLKELYL
-863 QNNIIE
+863 QNNDIE
-869 YISNETFYPLG
+869 YISNISFAHLG
-880 ALEVLRLDGNRL
+880 VLEVLRLDGNKL

-901 NNKKLQTLFV
+901 NNKKLQTLFL
-911 GSNHWSCDCKYL
+911 SNNYWSCNCKYL
-923 QGFLTYISQNVEKVI
+923 QGFLMYISQNVEKVI
-938 DIHNLWCL
+938 DIQNLWCL
-946 NELADPAAKK
+946 NENVSPAKK

-971 SAISAFFVSNN
+971 SVISAFFVSNN
-982 LPLLVSTLTGF
+982 IPLLASALTGF

-1029 EDADKLYDAYM
+1029 NDADKLYDAYI

-1050 VESLAR
+1050 IESLAR

-1098 IVVLT
+1098 IVVLS

-1126 NPHKLIIVAAG
+1126 NPHKLIVVTVG
-1137 LVPRDPELK
+1137 LVSRDPELK
-1146 SYFKTGLEI
+1146 SYVKTGLEI

-1169 MPSSKRRSHKLKRLN
+1169 MPSSKRRGHKLKRLN

-1205 LCGKSAHSAER
+1205 LCGKSANSAER
-1216 SPAERPMSEHIYS
+1216 SPCDRPLSEHIYS

-1236 SADHVRQPQAVV
+1236 SNDFHGRHNHSQPHSVV
-1248 LHHTVQTY
+1248 LQHTVQTY

>member
-1 MTSDQNDMDTVPVKM
+1 MDTVFKM
-16 IINVILFCFVMG
+16 IINAIFFCLVMG

-34 PADADACFRVSGVNG
+34 PGADTCLRVSGENG
-49 SLECNVRTLSADR
+49 AVECNVRALSSDG
-62 DVSSMHSD
+62 DVVGSMHSD
-70 GAERLAI
+70 GSQRLAV
-77 RCGPLLA
+77 RCGPVLH
-84 ESSLRDHHFGRMQ
+84 ESTLRDHHFGRMQ
-97 GLAEISITN
+97 GLAEITIIN

-121 GLKSLK
+121 GLKTLK
-127 IRSKNNEWAN
+127 IRSMNSEWGN

-157 DLGFNNI
+157 DLAHNNI

-178 ISLNLTRNKLKF
+178 ISLNLTHNKIKF

-213 IMALPA
+213 IMSLPA

-237 KISELPADVFGDL
+237 KISELPGEVFSDL
-250 LSLKVVNISDNAINY
+250 LSLKVVNLSENAIKY
-265 LPEELFSNTKEIREI
+265 IPEGLFHNTREIREI

-302 VLDLSVNKLKGD
+302 VLDLSANKLRSD
-314 RIEDE
+314 HIEDE

-327 VVLDLSHNAVGRVG
+327 IVLDLSHNSVARIT
-341 SRLFK
+341 RNMFK
-346 DLFFLQILSLANN
+346 DLFFLQILNLNNN
-359 SISHIDDNA
+359 SILSVDDNA
-368 FSPLFNLHTLKLG
+368 FSPLYNLHTLNLG
-381 HNKLQ
+381 QNKLNV
-386 AIEEHVF
+386 IEDHVF

-408 LSYISENA
+408 ISYISENA
-416 FKNCSD
+416 FANCSD

-430 NKLTNVPEAIS
+430 NKLTKIPEAIL

-455 LTEIKND
+455 LTEITNS
-462 SFHNLSQLTG
+462 SFQNLSQLTG

-486 MFWGLPS
+486 MFSSLPS
-493 LQVLNMAKNK
+493 LQVLNLAKNK
-503 IQSIETEAFQKNTQ
+503 IQSIETETFQKNTQ
-517 LEAVRLDSNFI
+517 LEAVRLDANFI

-535 VSLTKLLWLNLSENH
+535 VSLKKLLWLNLSENH
-550 LVWFDYAFVPSS
+550 LVWFDYAFIPGS

-579 YKIQKELQVKTLDAS
+579 YKIQNELHVKTLDAS

-599 ALSPMSIPNS
+599 SLSAMSVPNS

-618 FISNIEMDTFFEKR
+618 YISNIETDAFIEKH
-632 NLSRVDM
+632 NLTRVDM
-639 YTNEIESLDINS
+639 YANEIETLDINS
-651 LRISRVADDRA
+651 LRVSRVPDERV

-685 NSLDSREY
+685 NSVTSRQY

-715 PVSSLHMKDFLCKF
+715 PVSNLHIKDFLCKY
-729 ETHCPE
+729 EYHCPDN
-735 GCHCCD
+735 CHCCD
-741 FNNCKCKTV
+741 FNNCNCKIV
-750 CPKNCSCYHDSTKAT
+750 CPRNCSCYHDSSESTN
-765 SVIDCSLK
+765 VVDCSEK
-773 QLKLVPQNIPTD
+773 NMKVIPQGLPSD
-785 VTHIYLDGNVF
+785 ATHIYLDGNVY
-796 NELNGTVIDL
+796 NELNE
-806 IPKASVLYLNAS
+806 SVLDPMRKALVIYLNYS
-818 NIVHIE
+818 SIVYLH
-824 NNTFNQL
+824 NNTFSKL
-831 GALRILHLDNNKL
+831 SDLRILHLDNNKL
-844 KRLLGL
+844 KHLRGL
-850 EFAKLSNLKELYL
+850 EFSKLSNLKELYL
-863 QNNIIE
+863 QSNEIE
-869 YISNETFYPLG
+869 YISNETFSLLG
-880 ALEVLRLDGNRL
+880 ALEVLRLDENRL

-901 NNKKLQTLFV
+901 NNKRLQTVFI
-911 GSNHWSCDCKYL
+911 GSNRWSCDCKYL
-923 QGFLTYISQNVEKVI
+923 QGFLTYVSQNVEKVV
-938 DIHNLWCL
+938 DVHKLWCL
-946 NELADPAAKK
+946 NENVSPAKK
-956 PLNLNVTV
+956 LLNLNVTV
-964 CSEISDT
+964 CSEINDT
-971 SAISAFFVSNN
+971 SMISAFFVSHNV
-982 LPLLVSTLTGF
+982 PLLASALTGF

-1019 IKLSPLAGAF
+1019 IKLSPIAGF
-1029 EDADKLYDAYM
+1029 EDADKLYDAYI

-1050 VESLAR
+1050 VETMAR

-1103 KNFILTE
+1103 KNFISTE

-1126 NPHKLIIVAAG
+1126 NPHKLITVAVG

-1169 MPSSKRRSHKLKRLN
+1169 MPSSKRHGHKLKRLN

-1205 LCGKSAHSAER
+1205 LCGKSANSAER
-1216 SPAERPMSEHIYS
+1216 SPCDRPLSEHIYS

-1236 SADHVRQPQAVV
+1236 SADFQGRHHQPQSVV
-1248 LHHTVQTY
+1248 LQHTVQTY

>member
-1 MTSDQNDMDTVPVKM
+1 MDTVQHKM
-16 IINVILFCFVMG
+16 IIYVIFFCLVMG

-34 PADADACFRVSGVNG
+34 PDAADGCFRVASENSV
-49 SLECNVRTLSADR
+49 ECNVRTLSSDR
-62 DVSSMHSD
+62 DVVGSMHSD

-77 RCGPLLA
+77 RCGSHLL
-84 ESSLRDHHFGRMQ
+84 ESTLKDHYFGKMH
-97 GLAEISITN
+97 GLTEITISD
-106 CKILRLPGNVFEGLR
+106 CKILRLPGNTFEGLR
-121 GLKSLK
+121 GLKTLK
-127 IRSKNNEWAN
+127 LRSMNNQWGH

-157 DLGFNNI
+157 DLAYNNI

-178 ISLNLTRNKLKF
+178 ISLNLTHNKIKF

-204 QTIDLSHND
+204 QTIDLSYND
-213 IMALPA
+213 IMSLPA

-237 KISELPADVFGDL
+237 KISELPGEVFGDL
-250 LSLKVVNISDNAINY
+250 LSLKVVNLSENAINY
-265 LPEELFSNTKEIREI
+265 LPEGLFQNTREIREI
-280 YMQNNELETLPKR
+280 YLSYNDLEILPKKL
-293 IFNRLEQLL
+293 FNRLEQLV
-302 VLDLSVNKLKGD
+302 VLDLSANKLKGD
-314 RIEDE
+314 HIEDE

-327 VVLDLSHNAVGRVG
+327 IVLDLSHNALAGVARNM
-341 SRLFK
+341 FK
-346 DLFFLQILSLANN
+346 DLFFLQILNLSNN
-359 SISHIDDNA
+359 SIGFIEDNA
-368 FSPLFNLHTLKLG
+368 FSPLFNLHTLNLEL
-381 HNKLQ
+381 NKLRT
-386 AIEEHVF
+386 IEDHVF

-401 LNLNNNL
+401 LNLNNNI
-408 LSYISENA
+408 LSYIAENA

-430 NKLTNVPEAIS
+430 NKLTKVPEAIL

-455 LTEIKND
+455 LTEISNN
-462 SFHNLSQLTG
+462 SFQNLSQLTG
-472 LRLIDNQIGNLTAG
+472 LRLIDNQIGNLSAG

-493 LQVLNMAKNK
+493 LQVLNLAKNK
-503 IQSIETEAFQKNTQ
+503 IQSIETETFQKNVQ
-517 LEAVRLDSNFI
+517 LEAVRLDGNFI

-550 LVWFDYAFVPSS
+550 LVWFDYAFIPAS

-569 ANFIEILGNY
+569 ANFIEVLGNY
-579 YKIQKELQVKTLDAS
+579 YKIQSDLHVKTLDAS
-594 HNRLV
+594 HNRIV
-599 ALSPMSIPNS
+599 TLSAISIPNS

-618 FISNIEMDTFFEKR
+618 FISSIQKDTFLEKS
-632 NLSRVDM
+632 NLTRVDM
-639 YTNEIESLDINS
+639 YANEIESLDINS
-651 LRISRVADDRA
+651 LRISRVDDRA

-685 NSLDSREY
+685 NSMPAREY
-693 PRIMDLENVI
+693 PRVMDLENVI

-708 VRGVKYL
+708 VRGVKFL
-715 PVSSLHMKDFLCKF
+715 SVSSLHTKDFLCKY
-729 ETHCPE
+729 ESYCPE
-735 GCHCCD
+735 DCHCCD
-741 FNNCKCKTV
+741 FSFCNCKTV
-750 CPKNCSCYHDSTKAT
+750 CPDNCSCYHDSTKT
-765 SVIDCSLK
+765 TNVVDCSVK
-773 QLKLVPQNIPTD
+773 QLNLVPRDFPSGA
-785 VTHIYLDGNVF
+785 THIYLDGNNY
-796 NELNGTVIDL
+796 NELNETVFYSMR
-806 IPKASVLYLNAS
+806 KAMVLYLNSTGIS
-818 NIVHIE
+818 NIQ
-824 NNTFNQL
+824 NDTFRGL
-831 GALRILHLDNNKL
+831 SDLRILHLDDNKI
-844 KRLLGL
+844 KRLQGL
-850 EFAKLSNLKELYL
+850 EFSKLNNLKELYL
-863 QNNIIE
+863 QNNGIE
-869 YISNETFYPLG
+869 YISNVSFAFLSS
-880 ALEVLRLDGNRL
+880 LEVLRLDGNRL

-901 NNKKLQTLFV
+901 NNKKLQSLFI
-911 GSNHWSCDCKYL
+911 GNNYWSCNCKYL
-923 QGFLTYISQNVEKVI
+923 QAFLLYISQNVEKVI

-946 NELADPAAKK
+946 NENMSPNKK
-956 PLNLNVTV
+956 QLNLNVTV

-971 SAISAFFVSNN
+971 SVISAFFVSHNI
-982 LPLLVSTLTGF
+982 PLLASALTGF

-1019 IKLSPLAGAF
+1019 IKLSPLASAF
-1029 EDADKLYDAYM
+1029 NDADKLYDAYI

-1050 VESLAR
+1050 IESLAR

-1098 IVVLT
+1098 IVVLS

-1126 NPHKLIIVAAG
+1126 NPHKLILVTVGQVA
-1137 LVPRDPELK
+1137 RDPELK

-1169 MPSSKRRSHKLKRLN
+1169 MPSSKRRGHKLKRLN

-1205 LCGKSAHSAER
+1205 LCGKSANSAER
-1216 SPAERPMSEHIYS
+1216 SPCDRPLSEHIYS

-1236 SADHVRQPQAVV
+1236 SNDFQGRHHQPQSVV
-1248 LHHTVQTY
+1248 LQHTVQTY

>member
-1 MTSDQNDMDTVPVKM
+1 MVLASRSAEHD
-16 IINVILFCFVMG
+16 LMG
-28 AALTEA
+28 AVLTEA
-34 PADADACFRVSGVNG
+34 PDDADACFRVSGESGAV
-49 SLECNVRTLSADR
+49 ECNVRTLSSDR
-62 DVSSMHSD
+62 DVVGSMHSD
-70 GAERLAI
+70 GALRLAI
-77 RCGPLLA
+77 RCSPLFL
-84 ESSLRDHHFGRMQ
+84 ESTLRDHHFGRMQ
-97 GLAEISITN
+97 GLAEISINN

-121 GLKSLK
+121 GLKTLK
-127 IRSKNNEWAN
+127 IRSMNNEWSN

-142 LSLGAF
+142 LTLGAF

-157 DLGFNNI
+157 DLAYNNI

-178 ISLNLTRNKLKF
+178 ISLNLTQNKIKF

-204 QTIDLSHND
+204 QMIDLSYND
-213 IMALPA
+213 IMSLPA

-237 KISELPADVFGDL
+237 KISELPGDVFNDL
-250 LSLKVVNISDNAINY
+250 LSLKVVNLSDNAINY
-265 LPEELFSNTKEIREI
+265 LPEGLFYNTREIREI
-280 YMQNNELETLPKR
+280 YMQNNELEALPKR

-302 VLDLSVNKLKGD
+302 VLDLSANKLRSD
-314 RIEDE
+314 HIEDE

-327 VVLDLSHNAVGRVG
+327 IVLDLSHNTLSRVT
-341 SRLFK
+341 RNMFK
-346 DLFFLQILSLANN
+346 DLFFLQILNLNN
-359 SISHIDDNA
+359 NTIGSIEDNA
-368 FSPLFNLHTLKLG
+368 FSPLFNLHTLNLG
-381 HNKLQ
+381 QNKLHV
-386 AIEEHVF
+386 IEDHVF

-401 LNLNNNL
+401 LNLNNNVI
-408 LSYISENA
+408 SYISENA

-430 NKLTNVPEAIS
+430 NKMTKIPEALL

-455 LTEIKND
+455 LTEITNN
-462 SFHNLSQLTG
+462 SFQNLSQLTG

-486 MFWGLPS
+486 MFAGLPS
-493 LQVLNMAKNK
+493 LQVLNLAKNK
-503 IQSIETEAFQKNTQ
+503 IQSIETETFQRNTQ
-517 LEAVRLDSNFI
+517 LEAVRLDGNFI

-535 VSLTKLLWLNLSENH
+535 VALTKLLWLNLSENH
-550 LVWFDYAFVPSS
+550 LVWFDYAFIPGS

-579 YKIQKELQVKTLDAS
+579 YKIQAELHVKTLDAS

-599 ALSPMSIPNS
+599 TLSPMSIPNS

-618 FISNIEMDTFFEKR
+618 LISSIETDAFLEKR
-632 NLSRVDM
+632 NLTRVDM
-639 YTNEIESLDINS
+639 YANEIESLDINS
-651 LRISRVADDRA
+651 LRISRVPDDKA
-662 LPEFYISGNPF
+662 LPEFYISANPF

-685 NSLDSREY
+685 NSITTRQY
-693 PRIMDLENVI
+693 PRVMDLENVI
-703 CKESY
+703 CKESF
-708 VRGVKYL
+708 VRGIKYL
-715 PVSSLHMKDFLCKF
+715 PVSSLLLKDFLCKYDY
-729 ETHCPE
+729 HCPE
-735 GCHCCD
+735 DCGCCD
-741 FNNCKCKTV
+741 FNN
-750 CPKNCSCYHDSTKAT
+750 S
-765 SVIDCSLK
+765 
-773 QLKLVPQNIPTD
+773 
-785 VTHIYLDGNVF
+785 
-796 NELNGTVIDL
+796 
-806 IPKASVLYLNAS
+806 
-818 NIVHIE
+818 
-824 NNTFNQL
+824 
-831 GALRILHLDNNKL
+831 
-844 KRLLGL
+844 
-850 EFAKLSNLKELYL
+850 
-863 QNNIIE
+863 
-869 YISNETFYPLG
+869 
-880 ALEVLRLDGNRL
+880 
-892 VNYGLWHLD
+892 
-901 NNKKLQTLFV
+901 
-911 GSNHWSCDCKYL
+911 
-923 QGFLTYISQNVEKVI
+923 
-938 DIHNLWCL
+938 
-946 NELADPAAKK
+946 
-956 PLNLNVTV
+956 
-964 CSEISDT
+964 
-971 SAISAFFVSNN
+971 
-982 LPLLVSTLTGF
+982 LTGF

-1019 IKLSPLAGAF
+1019 IKLSPLTGAF
-1029 EDADKLYDAYM
+1029 KDADKLYDAYI

-1056 ELENGYPSY
+1056 ELESGYPSY

-1119 LQRALRK
+1119 LQKALRK
-1126 NPHKLIIVAAG
+1126 NPHKLIIVAVG

-1169 MPSSKRRSHKLKRLN
+1169 MPLSKRHGQKLKRLN

-1205 LCGKSAHSAER
+1205 LCGKSANSAER
-1216 SPAERPMSEHIYS
+1216 SPCDRPLSEHIYS

-1236 SADHVRQPQAVV
+1236 STDFHGRHNQPQSVV
-1248 LHHTVQTY
+1248 LQHTVQTY

>member
-1 MTSDQNDMDTVPVKM
+1 MDKVRLKM
-16 IINVILFCFVMG
+16 IITAIFFCLVMG

-34 PADADACFRVSGVNG
+34 PDDADVCFRVSGENG
-49 SLECNVRTLSADR
+49 AVECNVRTLSSER
-62 DVSSMHSD
+62 DVGSMHSE
-70 GAERLAI
+70 GAQRLAI
-77 RCGPLLA
+77 RCGPLLL
-84 ESSLRDHHFGRMQ
+84 ESTLRDHHFGRMQ
-97 GLAEISITN
+97 GLAEITINN

-121 GLKSLK
+121 GLKTLR
-127 IRSKNNEWAN
+127 IRSMNTDWNN

-157 DLGFNNI
+157 DLAYNNI

-178 ISLNLTRNKLKF
+178 ISLNLTRNKIKF

-213 IMALPA
+213 IMSLPA

-231 LFLQNN
+231 LFLQDN
-237 KISELPADVFGDL
+237 KISELPVDVFSDL
-250 LSLKVVNISDNAINY
+250 LSLKVVNLSDNAINY
-265 LPEELFSNTKEIREI
+265 LPEGLFHNTREIREI
-280 YMQNNELETLPKR
+280 YMQNNELEALPKR

-302 VLDLSVNKLKGD
+302 VLDLSANKLKSD
-314 RIEDE
+314 HIEDE
-319 TFGGLIRL
+319 TFSGLIRL
-327 VVLDLSHNAVGRVG
+327 IVLDLSHNIVARI
-341 SRLFK
+341 SHNMFK
-346 DLFFLQILSLANN
+346 DLFFLQILNLNNN
-359 SISHIDDNA
+359 SIGHIEDNA
-368 FSPLFNLHTLKLG
+368 FLPLFNLHTLNLG
-381 HNKLQ
+381 QNKLHT
-386 AIEEHVF
+386 IEDHVF

-401 LNLNNNL
+401 LTLNNNL
-408 LSYISENA
+408 LSYVSDNA

-430 NKLTNVPEAIS
+430 NKLTKIPEAIL

-455 LTEIKND
+455 LTEITN
-462 SFHNLSQLTG
+462 STFQNLSQLTG

-493 LQVLNMAKNK
+493 LQVLNLAKNK
-503 IQSIETEAFQKNTQ
+503 IQSIETETFQKNTQ

-535 VSLTKLLWLNLSENH
+535 VALTKLLWLNLSENH
-550 LVWFDYAFVPSS
+550 LVWFDYAFIPGS

-579 YKIQKELQVKTLDAS
+579 YKIQKELHVKTLDAS

-599 ALSPMSIPNS
+599 TLSAMSIPNS

-618 FISNIEMDTFFEKR
+618 LISSIETDTFLDKR
-632 NLSRVDM
+632 NLTRVDM
-639 YTNEIESLDINS
+639 YANEIESLDIDS
-651 LRISRVADDRA
+651 LRVSRVADDRA

-685 NSLDSREY
+685 NSVTSREY
-693 PRIMDLENVI
+693 PRVMDLENVI

-708 VRGVKYL
+708 VRGAKYL
-715 PVSSLHMKDFLCKF
+715 PVSSLLVKDFLCKF
-729 ETHCPE
+729 ETFCE
-735 GCHCCD
+735 DSCKCCD
-741 FNNCKCKTV
+741 FINCNCKTV
-750 CPKNCSCYHDSTKAT
+750 CPINCSCYHDSSKTT
-765 SVIDCSLK
+765 SVIDCSVK
-773 QLKLVPQNIPTD
+773 QLYALPHDFPKD
-785 VTHIYLDGNVF
+785 ATHIYLDGNVYNEINETVF
-796 NELNGTVIDL
+796 NPMRNAIVI
-806 IPKASVLYLNAS
+806 YLNAS
-818 NIVHIE
+818 NIVHIH
-824 NNTFNQL
+824 NNTFNQV
-831 GALRILHLDNNKL
+831 GALKILHLDNNKIS
-844 KRLLGL
+844 RLLGP
-850 EFAKLSNLKELYL
+850 EFSKLSNLKELYL
-863 QNNIIE
+863 QSNVIE
-869 YISNETFYPLG
+869 YISNETFSSLG
-880 ALEVLRLDGNRL
+880 ALEILRLDENRL

-901 NNKKLQTLFV
+901 NNKKLQTLFI
-911 GSNHWSCDCKYL
+911 GSNNWSCDCKYL
-923 QGFLTYISQNVEKVI
+923 QGFLTYVSQNVEKVV
-938 DIHNLWCL
+938 DINSLWCINNKL
-946 NELADPAAKK
+946 NSAKK
-956 PLNLNVTV
+956 SLNLNVTI
-964 CSEISDT
+964 CSEINDT
-971 SAISAFFVSNN
+971 SMISAFFVSNN
-982 LPLLVSTLTGF
+982 LPLLASVLTGF

-1029 EDADKLYDAYM
+1029 KDTDKLYDAYI

-1119 LQRALRK
+1119 LQKALRK
-1126 NPHKLIIVAAG
+1126 NPHKLIIVAVG

-1169 MPSSKRRSHKLKRLN
+1169 MPMSKRHGQKLKRLN

-1193 MDASVLNSTCQT
+1193 VDASVLNSTCQT
-1205 LCGKSAHSAER
+1205 LCGKSANSAER
-1216 SPAERPMSEHIYS
+1216 SPCDRPLSEHIYS

-1236 SADHVRQPQAVV
+1236 STDFHGRNHQPQSVV

>member
-1 MTSDQNDMDTVPVKM
+1 MDRVIM
-16 IINVILFCFVMG
+16 LIEVILLCFV
-28 AALTEA
+28 AAA
-34 PADADACFRVSGVNG
+34 SPDACVRGPSGV
-49 SLECNVRTLSADR
+49 ECEVPALSER
-62 DVSSMHSD
+62 DVGSMHSD
-70 GAERLAI
+70 GADRLLV
-77 RCGPLLA
+77 RCQQPR
-84 ESSLRDHHFGRMQ
+84 ESTLKDHHFGRMQ
-97 GLAEISITN
+97 GLTEIVIDS

-121 GLKSLK
+121 GLKSLTLH
-127 IRSKNNEWAN
+127 SMNNDWGP

-157 DLGFNNI
+157 DLGYNNI

-213 IMALPA
+213 IMSLPA
-219 DSEILHLRRLTQ
+219 DSEIFHLRRLTQ

-237 KISELPADVFGDL
+237 KISELPTEVFSDL
-250 LSLKVVNISDNAINY
+250 LLLKVVNLSENAINY
-265 LPEELFSNTKEIREI
+265 LPETLFRNTKEIREI
-280 YMQNNELETLPKR
+280 YLSNNMLELLPKR
-293 IFNRLEQLL
+293 LFSKLDQLV
-302 VLDLSVNKLKGD
+302 VLDLSANRLLGD
-314 RIEDE
+314 HIEDE

-327 VVLDLSHNAVGRVG
+327 IVLDLSQNQITRI
-341 SRLFK
+341 SRNIFK
-346 DLFFLQILSLANN
+346 DLFFLQILNLSNN
-359 SISHIDDNA
+359 SIGFIEDNA
-368 FSPLFNLHTLKLG
+368 FSPLFNLHTLNLG
-381 HNKLQ
+381 QNKLRTV
-386 AIEEHVF
+386 EDFVF

-401 LNLNNNL
+401 LSLNGNL
-408 LSYISENA
+408 LSYVGENA

-430 NKLTNVPEAIS
+430 NKLTKVPEAIL

-455 LTEIKND
+455 LLEISNN
-462 SFHNLSQLTG
+462 SFQNLSQLTG

-493 LQVLNMAKNK
+493 LQVLNLAKNK
-503 IQSIETEAFQKNTQ
+503 IQAIETETFQKNTQ

-550 LVWFDYAFVPSS
+550 LVWFDYAFVPPN

-579 YKIQKELQVKTLDAS
+579 YKIQKDLRIKTLDAS
-594 HNRLV
+594 HNRIV
-599 ALSPMSIPNS
+599 SLSAISIPNS

-618 FISNIEMDTFFEKR
+618 FITAIEIDTFLEKN
-632 NLSRVDM
+632 NLKRVDM
-639 YTNEIESLDINS
+639 YANEIETMDINS
-651 LRISRVADDRA
+651 LRISSTDAEA

-685 NSLDSREY
+685 NSITPHQY
-693 PRIMDLENVI
+693 PRVMDLENVI

-715 PVSSLHMKDFLCKF
+715 PVSSLRTKDFLCKY
-729 ETHCPE
+729 ESHCLDD
-735 GCHCCD
+735 CHCCD
-741 FNNCKCKTV
+741 FSFCNCKIV
-750 CPKNCSCYHDSTKAT
+750 CPNNCSCYHDSTKT
-765 SVIDCSLK
+765 TNVVDCSVK
-773 QLKLVPQNIPTD
+773 QQSAMPRDFPTGA
-785 VTHIYLDGNVF
+785 THIYLDGNFYSTLNETVF
-796 NELNGTVIDL
+796 DSMHRAL
-806 IPKASVLYLNAS
+806 VLYLNS
-818 NIVHIE
+818 SSITSIQNE
-824 NNTFNQL
+824 TFRNLVDLQ
-831 GALRILHLDNNKL
+831 ILHLDDNKL
-844 KRLLGL
+844 KRLRGL
-850 EFAKLSNLKELYL
+850 EFEKLSKLKELYL
-863 QNNIIE
+863 QNNLIE
-869 YISNETFYPLG
+869 SISNASFSHLNS
-880 ALEVLRLDGNRL
+880 LEVLRLDGNRL

-901 NNKKLQTLFV
+901 NNKKLQTLFL
-911 GSNHWSCDCKYL
+911 GNNNWSCNCKYL
-923 QGFLTYISQNVEKVI
+923 QGFLTYISQNVDKVF
-938 DIHNLWCL
+938 DLHSTWCV
-946 NELADPAAKK
+946 NESTKSKK
-956 PLNLNVTV
+956 PLNLNVTI
-964 CSEISDT
+964 CSEISDST
-971 SAISAFFVSNN
+971 AISAFFVSNN
-982 LPLLVSTLTGF
+982 IPLLASILTGF

-1019 IKLSPLAGAF
+1019 IKLAPLTSALS
-1029 EDADKLYDAYM
+1029 DTDKLYDAYI
-1040 CYSPKDEEFV
+1040 CYSPKDEDFV

-1098 IVVLT
+1098 ILVLT

-1110 WSQIEFRQA
+1110 WSQVEFRQA

-1126 NPHKLIIVAAG
+1126 NPHKLIVVSSG
-1137 LVPRDPELK
+1137 FVTRDPELK
-1146 SYFKTGLEI
+1146 SYLKSGLEI

-1169 MPSSKRRSHKLKRLN
+1169 IPSTKKRGHKLKRLN
-1184 YGRNSNTYT
+1184 YGRSSNTYT

-1205 LCGKSAHSAER
+1205 LCGKSANSAER
-1216 SPAERPMSEHIYS
+1216 SPCDRPLSEHIYS

-1236 SADHVRQPQAVV
+1236 SNDLQGRHPHVVQ
-1248 LHHTVQTY
+1248 HTVQTY

>member
-1 MTSDQNDMDTVPVKM
+1 MDTVPFKM
-16 IINVILFCFVMG
+16 IINAILFCLVMG

-34 PADADACFRVSGVNG
+34 PDDADACFRVSGDSGAV
-49 SLECNVRTLSADR
+49 ECNVRTLSSDR
-62 DVSSMHSD
+62 DVVGSMHSD
-70 GAERLAI
+70 GALRIAI
-77 RCGPLLA
+77 RCSPLFL
-84 ESSLRDHHFGRMQ
+84 ESTLRDHHFGRMQ
-97 GLAEISITN
+97 GLAEISINN

-121 GLKSLK
+121 GLKTLR
-127 IRSKNNEWAN
+127 IRSRNNEWNN

-157 DLGFNNI
+157 DLAYNNI

-178 ISLNLTRNKLKF
+178 ISLNLTRNKIKF

-204 QTIDLSHND
+204 QTIDLGYND
-213 IMALPA
+213 IMSLPA

-237 KISELPADVFGDL
+237 KISELPGDVFSDL
-250 LSLKVVNISDNAINY
+250 LSLKVVNLSDNAINY
-265 LPEELFSNTKEIREI
+265 LPEGLFYNTREIREI

-302 VLDLSVNKLKGD
+302 VLDLSANKLRSD
-314 RIEDE
+314 QIEDE

-327 VVLDLSHNAVGRVG
+327 IVLDLSHNAL
-341 SRLFK
+341 SRITRNMFK
-346 DLFFLQILSLANN
+346 DLFFLQILSLNN
-359 SISHIDDNA
+359 NTIGFIEDNA
-368 FSPLFNLHTLKLG
+368 FLPLFNLHTLNLG
-381 HNKLQ
+381 QNKLHV
-386 AIEEHVF
+386 IEDHMF

-401 LNLNNNL
+401 LNLNNNI
-408 LSYISENA
+408 LSYVSENA

-430 NKLTNVPEAIS
+430 NKLTKIPEAIV
-441 QLPFLKSLD
+441 QLSLLKSLD

-455 LTEIKND
+455 LTEIMNS
-462 SFHNLSQLTG
+462 SFQNLSQLTG

-486 MFWGLPS
+486 MFSGLPS
-493 LQVLNMAKNK
+493 LQVLNLAKNK
-503 IQSIETEAFQKNTQ
+503 IQSIETETFQRNTQ
-517 LEAVRLDSNFI
+517 LEAVRLDGNFI

-535 VSLTKLLWLNLSENH
+535 VALTKLLWLNLSENH
-550 LVWFDYAFVPSS
+550 LVWFDYAFIPGS

-579 YKIQKELQVKTLDAS
+579 YKIQNELHVKTLDAS

-599 ALSPMSIPNS
+599 TLSPMSIPNS

-618 FISNIEMDTFFEKR
+618 FISSIETDTFLEKR
-632 NLSRVDM
+632 NLTRVDM
-639 YTNEIESLDINS
+639 YANEIESLDVNS
-651 LRISRVADDRA
+651 LRVSRVPEDRA

-685 NSLDSREY
+685 NSITSRQY
-693 PRIMDLENVI
+693 PRVMDLENVI

-715 PVSSLHMKDFLCKF
+715 PVSSLLLKDFLCKYDN
-729 ETHCPE
+729 HCPE
-735 GCHCCD
+735 NCNCCD
-741 FNNCKCKTV
+741 FNNCNCRIV
-750 CPKNCSCYHDSTKAT
+750 CPNNCSCYHDSTKST
-765 SVIDCSLK
+765 SVVDCSVK
-773 QLKLVPQNIPTD
+773 QLKFVPPYFPTD
-785 VTHIYLDGNVF
+785 STHIYLDGNVYT
-796 NELNGTVIDL
+796 ELNETIFNSMREALVI
-806 IPKASVLYLNAS
+806 YLNSS
-818 NIVHIE
+818 NIIHIH
-824 NNTFNQL
+824 NNTFSGL
-831 GALRILHLDNNKL
+831 GGLKILHLDNNKIKQL
-844 KRLLGL
+844 RGL
-850 EFAKLSNLKELYL
+850 EFSKLSNLKELYL
-863 QNNIIE
+863 QSNVIE
-869 YISNETFYPLG
+869 FISNETFSSLG

-901 NNKKLQTLFV
+901 NNKKLQTLFI
-911 GSNHWSCDCKYL
+911 GSNSWSCDCKYL
-923 QGFLTYISQNVEKVI
+923 QGFLTYVSQNVEKVI
-938 DIHNLWCL
+938 DVNTLWCI
-946 NELADPAAKK
+946 NENVRPAKK

-964 CSEISDT
+964 CSEISDG
-971 SAISAFFVSNN
+971 SMISAFFVSHN
-982 LPLLVSTLTGF
+982 LPLLASALTGF

-1029 EDADKLYDAYM
+1029 KDADKLYDAYI

-1103 KNFILTE
+1103 KNFISTE

-1119 LQRALRK
+1119 LQKALRK
-1126 NPHKLIIVAAG
+1126 NPHKLIIVAVG

-1169 MPSSKRRSHKLKRLN
+1169 MPLSKRHGQKLKRLN

-1205 LCGKSAHSAER
+1205 LCGKSANSAER
-1216 SPAERPMSEHIYS
+1216 SPCDRPLSEHIYS

-1236 SADHVRQPQAVV
+1236 STDFHGRHHQPQSVV
-1248 LHHTVQTY
+1248 MQHTVQTY

>member
-1 MTSDQNDMDTVPVKM
+1 MDTVFIKM
-16 IINVILFCFVMG
+16 IINTIFFCFVMG

-34 PADADACFRVSGVNG
+34 PDDADACFRVASVDGMV
-49 SLECNVRTLSADR
+49 ECNVRTLSSDR
-62 DVSSMHSD
+62 DVVGSMHSD
-70 GAERLAI
+70 GTERLTI
-77 RCGPLLA
+77 RCSQLLF
-84 ESSLRDHHFGRMQ
+84 ESTLRDHHFGKMQ
-97 GLAEISITN
+97 GLAEISIHN

-127 IRSKNNEWAN
+127 IRSMNNEWGI
-137 NKELE
+137 NKELDFT
-142 LSLGAF
+142 LGAF

-157 DLGFNNI
+157 DLAYNNI

-178 ISLNLTRNKLKF
+178 ISLNLTHNKIKF

-204 QTIDLSHND
+204 QRIDLSFND
-213 IMALPA
+213 IMSLPA

-237 KISELPADVFGDL
+237 KISELPTEVFSDL

-265 LPEELFSNTKEIREI
+265 LPEGLFHNTREIREI
-280 YMQNNELETLPKR
+280 YMQNNELEILPKR

-302 VLDLSVNKLKGD
+302 VLDLSANKLKSD
-314 RIEDE
+314 HIEDE
-319 TFGGLIRL
+319 TFSGLIRL
-327 VVLDLSHNAVGRVG
+327 IVLDLSHNVLTRIT
-341 SRLFK
+341 RNIFK
-346 DLFFLQILSLANN
+346 DLFCLQILSLNNN
-359 SISHIDDNA
+359 SIGYVEDNA
-368 FSPLFNLHTLKLG
+368 FSPLYNLHTLNLG
-381 HNKLQ
+381 QNMLH
-386 AIEEHVF
+386 AVEDHMF

-401 LNLNNNL
+401 LNVNNNL
-408 LSYISENA
+408 LSFVSVNA

-430 NKLTNVPEAIS
+430 NKLTKIPEAIL

-455 LTEIKND
+455 LTEITNN
-462 SFHNLSQLTG
+462 SFQNLSQLTG

-486 MFWGLPS
+486 MFWALPG
-493 LQVLNMAKNK
+493 LQVLNLAKNK
-503 IQSIETEAFQKNTQ
+503 IQSIETETFQKNTQ
-517 LEAVRLDSNFI
+517 LEAVRLDGNFV

-535 VSLTKLLWLNLSENH
+535 VALTKLLWLNLSENH
-550 LVWFDYAFVPSS
+550 LVWFDYAFIPGN

-579 YKIQKELQVKTLDAS
+579 YKIQKELHIKTLDVS
-594 HNRLV
+594 HNRL
-599 ALSPMSIPNS
+599 ATISPMSIPNS

-618 FISNIEMDTFFEKR
+618 LISSVETDTFLEKR
-632 NLSRVDM
+632 NLTRVDM
-639 YTNEIESLDINS
+639 YANEIESLDINS
-651 LRISRVADDRA
+651 LRISRVSEDRT

-673 RCDCT
+673 RCDCN

-685 NSLDSREY
+685 NSITSRQY
-693 PRIMDLENVI
+693 PRVMDLENVI

-715 PVSSLHMKDFLCKF
+715 SVTSLHLKDFLCKY
-729 ETHCPE
+729 ETYCPDNCE
-735 GCHCCD
+735 CCD
-741 FNNCKCKTV
+741 LNDCDCKTY
-750 CPKNCSCYHDSTKAT
+750 CPTNCSCYHDSSKST
-765 SVIDCSLK
+765 SVVDCSVQ
-773 QLKLVPQNIPTD
+773 QLKVVPTAFPID
-785 VTHIYLDGNVF
+785 ATHIYLDGNVYS
-796 NELNGTVIDL
+796 ELGETFFDSMRNAYVI
-806 IPKASVLYLNAS
+806 YLNAS
-818 NIVHIE
+818 NVIIIR
-824 NNTFNQL
+824 NNTFSQL
-831 GALRILHLDNNKL
+831 RDLRILHLDNNKL
-844 KRLLGL
+844 KQLRGL
-850 EFAKLSNLKELYL
+850 EFSKLSSLKELYL
-863 QNNIIE
+863 QSNLIE
-869 YISNETFYPLG
+869 YISNETFSQLG

-901 NNKKLQTLFV
+901 NNKKLQTLFI
-911 GSNHWSCDCKYL
+911 GNNNWSCDCKYL
-923 QGFLTYISQNVEKVI
+923 QGFLTYVSQNIEKVL
-938 DIHNLWCL
+938 DIHSLWCV
-946 NELADPAAKK
+946 NEKLKPVKK
-956 PLNLNVTV
+956 PLNLNITV
-964 CSEISDT
+964 CSEISEN
-971 SAISAFFVSNN
+971 SMMSAFFVSHN
-982 LPLLVSTLTGF
+982 LPLLASAITGF
-993 MLILLILALV
+993 MLILLILALI

-1019 IKLSPLAGAF
+1019 IKLSPLAF
-1029 EDADKLYDAYM
+1029 KDTDKLYDAYV

-1050 VESLAR
+1050 IETLAR

-1072 DVPQFEAT
+1072 DVPHFEAT

-1103 KNFILTE
+1103 NNFITTE

-1119 LQRALRK
+1119 LQKALRK
-1126 NPHKLIIVAAG
+1126 NPNKLIIVAVG
-1137 LVPRDPELK
+1137 PVPRDPELK

-1169 MPSSKRRSHKLKRLN
+1169 MPSSKRHGHKLKRLN

-1205 LCGKSAHSAER
+1205 LCGKSANSAER
-1216 SPAERPMSEHIYS
+1216 SPCDRPLSEHIYS

-1236 SADHVRQPQAVV
+1236 STDFQGRHNQPQSVV
-1248 LHHTVQTY
+1248 FQHTVQTY

>member
-1 MTSDQNDMDTVPVKM
+1 M
-16 IINVILFCFVMG
+16 IVAALLFCLVTG
-28 AALTEA
+28 AVVTEA
-34 PADADACFRVSGVNG
+34 PGCSRAADGAAAV
-49 SLECNVRTLSADR
+49 ECNVRTLSDG
-62 DVSSMHSD
+62 DVPGPTHSE
-70 GAERLAI
+70 GARRLAVH
-77 RCGPLLA
+77 CGPELA
-84 ESSLRDHHFGRMQ
+84 ESTLRAHHFGRMR
-97 GLAEISITN
+97 GLAELVVRN
-106 CKILRLPGNVFEGLR
+106 CKLLRLPGNAFEGLR
-121 GLKSLK
+121 GLKSLEV
-127 IRSKNNEWAN
+127 RTMNNEWAP

-148 NGLRELHTL
+148 NGLRELHAL
-157 DLGFNNI
+157 DLAFNNI

-178 ISLNLTRNKLKF
+178 ISLNLTNNKIKF

-213 IMALPA
+213 IMSLPA

-237 KISELPADVFGDL
+237 KINELPGEVFSDL
-250 LSLKVVNISDNAINY
+250 LSLKVVNLSENAINY
-265 LPEELFSNTKEIREI
+265 LPESLFQNTREIREI
-280 YMQNNELETLPKR
+280 YLRNNELEILPKR

-302 VLDLSVNKLKGD
+302 VLDLSANKLKSD
-314 RIEDE
+314 HIEDE

-327 VVLDLSHNAVGRVG
+327 IVLDLSQNAIARVA
-341 SRLFK
+341 RTMFK
-346 DLFFLQILSLANN
+346 DLFFLQILNLGNN
-359 SISHIDDNA
+359 TIGHVEDNA
-368 FSPLFNLHTLKLG
+368 FSPLFNLHTLNLG
-381 HNKLQ
+381 ENKLN
-386 AIEEHVF
+386 AIEDYVF

-401 LNLNNNL
+401 LNLNNNM
-408 LSYISENA
+408 LSYVSDNA
-416 FKNCSD
+416 FRNCSD

-430 NKLTNVPEAIS
+430 NRLTKVPEAIL

-455 LTEIKND
+455 LTEIANT

-493 LQVLNMAKNK
+493 LQVLNLAKNK
-503 IQSIETEAFQKNTQ
+503 IQSIETETFQRNAQ
-517 LEAVRLDSNFI
+517 LEAVRLDGNFI

-550 LVWFDYAFVPSS
+550 LVWFDYAFIPGN

-579 YKIQKELQVKTLDAS
+579 YKIQKELHVTTLDAS
-594 HNRLV
+594 HNRIV
-599 ALSPMSIPNS
+599 ALSGISLPNS
-609 VELLFINNN
+609 IELLFINNN
-618 FISNIEMDTFFEKR
+618 IISKIETDTFRDKS
-632 NLSRVDM
+632 NLTRVDM
-639 YTNEIESLDINS
+639 YANAIGTLDINS
-651 LRISRVADDRA
+651 LRISRASDVRP

-673 RCDCT
+673 RCDCS

-685 NSLDSREY
+685 NSITTRQY
-693 PRIMDLENVI
+693 PRLMDLENAI

-708 VRGVKYL
+708 VRGAKYV
-715 PVSSLHMKDFLCKF
+715 PVSSLQLRDFLCKYDS
-729 ETHCPE
+729 HCPE
-735 GCHCCD
+735 DCGCCD
-741 FNNCKCKTV
+741 FNFCNCRTV
-750 CPKNCSCYHDSTKAT
+750 CPSNCSCYHDSTKT
-765 SVIDCSLK
+765 TNVVDCSVK
-773 QLKLVPQNIPTD
+773 ESDVVPAELPISA
-785 VTHIYLDGNVF
+785 THIYLDGNIY
-796 NELNGTVIDL
+796 NELNGTVFVSMR
-806 IPKASVLYLNAS
+806 KAVVMYLNSS
-818 NIVHIE
+818 NIVSLH
-824 NNTFNQL
+824 NDSFNTL
-831 GALRILHLDNNKL
+831 VDLRILHLDNNKL
-844 KRLLGL
+844 KRLQGL
-850 EFAKLSNLKELYL
+850 EFSKLSNLKELYL
-863 QNNIIE
+863 QSNAIE
-869 YISNETFYPLG
+869 FISNVTFSFLD

-901 NNKKLQTLFV
+901 NNKKLQTLFI
-911 GSNHWSCDCKYL
+911 GGNRWSCDCKYL

-938 DIHNLWCL
+938 DVHGLWCV
-946 NELADPAAKK
+946 NEKMSQIKK

-964 CSEISDT
+964 CSQISD
-971 SAISAFFVSNN
+971 SSMISALFVSNN
-982 LPLLVSTLTGF
+982 IPLLASALTGF
-993 MLILLILALV
+993 MLILLILVLV

-1019 IKLSPLAGAF
+1019 IRLSPLADAF
-1029 EDADKLYDAYM
+1029 NDADKLYDAYI

-1050 VESLAR
+1050 IESLAQ

-1146 SYFKTGLEI
+1146 SHLKTGLEI

-1169 MPSSKRRSHKLKRLN
+1169 MPSSKKRGQKLKRLN
-1184 YGRNSNTYT
+1184 YGRSSNTYT

-1205 LCGKSAHSAER
+1205 LCGKSANSAER
-1216 SPAERPMSEHIYS
+1216 SPCDRPLSEHIYS

-1236 SADHVRQPQAVV
+1236 STDFHGRHNQPQSVV
-1248 LHHTVQTY
+1248 LQHTVQTY

>member
-1 MTSDQNDMDTVPVKM
+1 MDTVRLTM
-16 IINVILFCFVMG
+16 IINAIFFCLVMG

-34 PADADACFRVSGVNG
+34 PDDADACLRVSSENG
-49 SLECNVRTLSADR
+49 SVECNVRTLSSDR
-62 DVSSMHSD
+62 DVVGSMHSD

-77 RCGPLLA
+77 RCSPLLL
-84 ESSLRDHHFGRMQ
+84 ESTLRDHHFGRMQ
-97 GLAEISITN
+97 GLAEISINN

-121 GLKSLK
+121 GLKTLK
-127 IRSKNNEWAN
+127 LRTMNTEWN
-137 NKELE
+137 SNKELD

-157 DLGFNNI
+157 DLAYNNI

-178 ISLNLTRNKLKF
+178 ISLNLTHNKIKF

-213 IMALPA
+213 IMSLPA

-237 KISELPADVFGDL
+237 KISELPVDVFSDL
-250 LSLKVVNISDNAINY
+250 LSLKVVNLSNNAINY
-265 LPEELFSNTKEIREI
+265 LPEGLFYNTREIREI
-280 YMQNNELETLPKR
+280 YMQDNELEILPKR

-302 VLDLSVNKLKGD
+302 VLDLSANKLRSD
-314 RIEDE
+314 HIEDE

-327 VVLDLSHNAVGRVG
+327 IVLDLSHNAVARI
-341 SRLFK
+341 SRNMFK
-346 DLFFLQILSLANN
+346 DLFFLQILSLNN
-359 SISHIDDNA
+359 NTIGHIEDNA
-368 FSPLFNLHTLKLG
+368 FSPLFNLHTLNLG
-381 HNKLQ
+381 QNKIRT
-386 AIEEHVF
+386 IEDHVF

-408 LSYISENA
+408 LSYVSDNA

-430 NKLTNVPEAIS
+430 NKLTKIPEAIL

-450 LGENL
+450 LGENI
-455 LTEIKND
+455 LTEITNNT
-462 SFHNLSQLTG
+462 FQNLSQLTG

-493 LQVLNMAKNK
+493 LQVLNLAKNK
-503 IQSIETEAFQKNTQ
+503 IQSIETETFQKNTQ
-517 LEAVRLDSNFI
+517 LEAVRLDGNFV

-535 VSLTKLLWLNLSENH
+535 VALTKLLWLNLSENH
-550 LVWFDYAFVPSS
+550 LVWFDYAFIPGS

-579 YKIQKELQVKTLDAS
+579 YKIQNELHVKTLDAS

-599 ALSPMSIPNS
+599 SLSAMSIPNS

-618 FISNIEMDTFFEKR
+618 FISSIETDTFLDKR
-632 NLSRVDM
+632 NLTRVDM
-639 YTNEIESLDINS
+639 YANEIESLDINS
-651 LRISRVADDRA
+651 LRVSREADERA

-685 NSLDSREY
+685 NSITSRQY
-693 PRIMDLENVI
+693 PRVMDLENVI

-715 PVSSLHMKDFLCKF
+715 PVSSLHVKDFLCKYDSYC
-729 ETHCPE
+729 TDTCN
-735 GCHCCD
+735 CCD
-741 FNNCKCKTV
+741 FINCDCKAV
-750 CPKNCSCYHDSTKAT
+750 CPRNCSCYHDSSKTT
-765 SVIDCSLK
+765 SVIDCSVK
-773 QLKLVPQNIPTD
+773 QLKLVPHNFP
-785 VTHIYLDGNVF
+785 VVATHIYLDGNVF
-796 NELNGTVIDL
+796 SNLNETVFDL
-806 IPKASVLYLNAS
+806 MRNAIVIYLNSS
-818 NIVHIE
+818 NILHIH
-824 NNTFNQL
+824 NNTFNHL
-831 GALRILHLDNNKL
+831 GALRILHLDNNKI
-844 KRLLGL
+844 KRLLGR
-850 EFAKLSNLKELYL
+850 EFSKLSYLKELYL
-863 QNNIIE
+863 QNNVIE
-869 YISNETFYPLG
+869 YISNETFSSLG
-880 ALEVLRLDGNRL
+880 ALEILRLDGNRL
-892 VNYGLWHLD
+892 VNYGVWHLD
-901 NNKKLQTLFV
+901 NNKKLQSVFI
-911 GSNHWSCDCKYL
+911 GNNYWSCDCKYL
-923 QGFLTYISQNVEKVI
+923 QGFLIYVTQNVERIV
-938 DIHNLWCL
+938 DINNLWCI
-946 NELADPAAKK
+946 NEKQNPAKK
-956 PLNLNVTV
+956 PLNLNITV
-964 CSEISDT
+964 CSELSD
-971 SAISAFFVSNN
+971 SSMISAFFFSNN
-982 LPLLVSTLTGF
+982 LPLLASALTGF

-1029 EDADKLYDAYM
+1029 KDADKLYDAYI

-1050 VESLAR
+1050 IESLAR

-1119 LQRALRK
+1119 LQKALRK
-1126 NPHKLIIVAAG
+1126 NPNKLIIVAAG

-1169 MPSSKRRSHKLKRLN
+1169 MPLSKRHGQKLKRLN

-1193 MDASVLNSTCQT
+1193 VDASVLNSTCQT
-1205 LCGKSAHSAER
+1205 LCGKSANSVER
-1216 SPAERPMSEHIYS
+1216 SPCDRPLSEHIYS

-1236 SADHVRQPQAVV
+1236 SNDFQGRHNQPQSVV
-1248 LHHTVQTY
+1248 LQHTVQTY

>member
-1 MTSDQNDMDTVPVKM
+1 MDTVPFIM
-16 IINVILFCFVMG
+16 IINVILFCLVMG

-34 PADADACFRVSGVNG
+34 PADVDACFRVSGENSAV
-49 SLECNVRTLSADR
+49 ECNVRTLSADG
-62 DVSSMHSD
+62 DVGGSMHPD

-77 RCGPLLA
+77 RCSALLL
-84 ESSLRDHHFGRMQ
+84 ESTLRDHHFGRMQ
-97 GLAEISITN
+97 GLAEISIHN

-121 GLKSLK
+121 GLKTLR
-127 IRSKNNEWAN
+127 IRTMNNEWSN

-157 DLGFNNI
+157 DLAYNNI

-178 ISLNLTRNKLKF
+178 ISLNLTNNKIKF

-204 QTIDLSHND
+204 QTIDLSNND
-213 IMALPA
+213 IMSLPA

-237 KISELPADVFGDL
+237 KISELPHEVFSDL
-250 LSLKVVNISDNAINY
+250 LSLKVVNLSDNGINY
-265 LPEELFSNTKEIREI
+265 LPEGLFHNTREIREI
-280 YMQNNELETLPKR
+280 YMQNNELEILPKK

-302 VLDLSVNKLKGD
+302 VLDLSANKLRSD
-314 RIEDE
+314 HIEDE

-327 VVLDLSHNAVGRVG
+327 IVLDLSRNALARIT
-341 SRLFK
+341 RNMFK
-346 DLFFLQILSLANN
+346 DLFFLQILNLNNN
-359 SISHIDDNA
+359 SLGFIEDNA
-368 FSPLFNLHTLKLG
+368 FSPLFNLHTLNLG
-381 HNKLQ
+381 VNKLH
-386 AIEEHVF
+386 AVEDHMF

-401 LNLNNNL
+401 LNINGNL
-408 LSYISENA
+408 LSFVSENA

-430 NKLTNVPEAIS
+430 NKLTKIPEAIL

-455 LTEIKND
+455 LTEITNN
-462 SFHNLSQLTG
+462 SFQNLSQLTG

-493 LQVLNMAKNK
+493 LQVLNLAKNK
-503 IQSIETEAFQKNTQ
+503 IQSIETETFQRNTQ
-517 LEAVRLDSNFI
+517 LEAVRLDGNFI

-535 VSLTKLLWLNLSENH
+535 VALTKLLWLNLSENH
-550 LVWFDYAFVPSS
+550 LVWFDYAFIPGS
-562 LKWLDIH
+562 LVWLDIH
-569 ANFIEILGNY
+569 ANFIEILANY
-579 YKIQKELQVKTLDAS
+579 YKIQKELHVKTLDAS
-594 HNRLV
+594 HNRLMTLS
-599 ALSPMSIPNS
+599 ALSIPPS

-618 FISNIEMDTFFEKR
+618 LISSIETDTFLEKR
-632 NLSRVDM
+632 NLTRVDM
-639 YTNEIESLDINS
+639 YANEIESLDINS
-651 LRISRVADDRA
+651 LRISKVPEDRV

-673 RCDCT
+673 HCDCT

-685 NSLDSREY
+685 NSIVSRQY
-693 PRIMDLENVI
+693 PRVMDLENVI

-715 PVSSLHMKDFLCKF
+715 PVSSLHLKDFLCKYD
-729 ETHCPE
+729 TYCPE
-735 GCHCCD
+735 DCHCCD
-741 FNNCKCKTV
+741 FNNCNCKTI
-750 CPKNCSCYHDSTKAT
+750 CPINCSCYHDSTKST
-765 SVIDCSLK
+765 SVIDCSVK
-773 QLKLVPQNIPTD
+773 QLKLVPQSFPVD
-785 VTHIYLDGNVF
+785 ATHIYLDGNVYS
-796 NELNGTVIDL
+796 ELNETVFMSMRNAFVI
-806 IPKASVLYLNAS
+806 YLNSS
-818 NIVHIE
+818 NVVTIS
-824 NNTFNQL
+824 NNTFSTL
-831 GALRILHLDNNKL
+831 HDLRILHLDNNKL
-844 KRLLGL
+844 RQLRGL
-850 EFAKLSNLKELYL
+850 EFSKLSNLKELYL
-863 QNNIIE
+863 QSNLIE
-869 YISNETFYPLG
+869 YISNETFSLLG

-901 NNKKLQTLFV
+901 NNNKLQTLFI
-911 GSNHWSCDCKYL
+911 GTNHWSCDCKYL
-923 QGFLTYISQNVEKVI
+923 QSFLTYVSQNVEKVI
-938 DIHNLWCL
+938 DINNLWCY
-946 NELADPAAKK
+946 NENVKPAKK

-964 CSEISDT
+964 CSEISET
-971 SAISAFFVSNN
+971 SVISAFFVSHN
-982 LPLLVSTLTGF
+982 LPLLASAVTGF

-1019 IKLSPLAGAF
+1019 IKLSPLADDF
-1029 EDADKLYDAYM
+1029 EDTEKLYDAYV

-1050 VESLAR
+1050 VETLAR

-1103 KNFILTE
+1103 TNFILTE

-1119 LQRALRK
+1119 LQKALRK
-1126 NPHKLIIVAAG
+1126 NPNKLIIVAAG
-1137 LVPRDPELK
+1137 HIPRDPELK

-1169 MPSSKRRSHKLKRLN
+1169 MPSSKRRGHKLKRHN

-1205 LCGKSAHSAER
+1205 LCGKSANSVER
-1216 SPAERPMSEHIYS
+1216 SPCDRPLSEHIYS

-1236 SADHVRQPQAVV
+1236 SADFQGRHNQPQSVV
-1248 LHHTVQTY
+1248 FQHTVQTY

>member
-1 MTSDQNDMDTVPVKM
+1 MDAVFKM
-16 IINVILFCFVMG
+16 IINAIFFCLVMG

-34 PADADACFRVSGVNG
+34 PDADACFRVASENG
-49 SLECNVRTLSADR
+49 AVECNVRALSADG
-62 DVSSMHSD
+62 DVVGSMHSD

-77 RCGPLLA
+77 RCSSLLA
-84 ESSLRDHHFGRMQ
+84 ESTLRDHHFGRMQ
-97 GLAEISITN
+97 GLAEISIN
-106 CKILRLPGNVFEGLR
+106 DCKILRLPGNVFEGLR
-121 GLKSLK
+121 GLKTLR
-127 IRSKNNEWAN
+127 IRSMNTEWGN

-157 DLGFNNI
+157 DLAHNNI

-178 ISLNLTRNKLKF
+178 ISLNLTHNKIKF

-204 QTIDLSHND
+204 QTIDLSYND
-213 IMALPA
+213 IMSLPA

-237 KISELPADVFGDL
+237 KITDLSTEVFSDL
-250 LSLKVVNISDNAINY
+250 LSMKVLNLSENAIKY
-265 LPEELFSNTKEIREI
+265 LPEGLFYNTREIREI

-302 VLDLSVNKLKGD
+302 VLDLSANKLRSD
-314 RIEDE
+314 HIEDE

-327 VVLDLSHNAVGRVG
+327 IVLDLSRNSVAQITRNM
-341 SRLFK
+341 FK
-346 DLFFLQILSLANN
+346 DLFFLQILNLSNN
-359 SISHIDDNA
+359 SISSMEDNA
-368 FSPLFNLHTLKLG
+368 FSPLFNLHTLNLG
-381 HNKLQ
+381 QNKLHI
-386 AIEEHVF
+386 IEDHVF

-408 LSYISENA
+408 LSYVSENA
-416 FKNCSD
+416 FRNCSD

-430 NKLTNVPEAIS
+430 NKLTKVPEAIL

-450 LGENL
+450 LGENC
-455 LTEIKND
+455 LTEITNS
-462 SFHNLSQLTG
+462 SFQNLSQLTG

-493 LQVLNMAKNK
+493 LQVLNLAKNK
-503 IQSIETEAFQKNTQ
+503 IQSIQTETFQTNTQ

-550 LVWFDYAFVPSS
+550 LVWFDYAFIPSS

-579 YKIQKELQVKTLDAS
+579 YKIQTELHVKTLDAS

-599 ALSPMSIPNS
+599 SLSPISIPNS

-618 FISNIEMDTFFEKR
+618 FISSIETDTFLEKG
-632 NLSRVDM
+632 NLTRVDM
-639 YTNEIESLDINS
+639 YANEIASLDINS
-651 LRISRVADDRA
+651 LRISRVPDERV

-685 NSLDSREY
+685 NSVTSRQY
-693 PRIMDLENVI
+693 PRVMDLENVI

-715 PVSSLHMKDFLCKF
+715 PVSSLHIKDFLCKYDY
-729 ETHCPE
+729 HCPDD
-735 GCHCCD
+735 CHCCD
-741 FNNCKCKTV
+741 FHICDCKIV
-750 CPKNCSCYHDSTKAT
+750 CPRNCSCYHDSTRST
-765 SVIDCSLK
+765 NVVDCSVK
-773 QLKLVPQNIPTD
+773 QIKYVPQDIPM
-785 VTHIYLDGNVF
+785 VATHVYLDGNVYKDL
-796 NELNGTVIDL
+796 NESVFDTIRMALVI
-806 IPKASVLYLNAS
+806 YLNSS
-818 NIVHIE
+818 NIIYVH
-824 NNTFNQL
+824 NNTFSKL
-831 GALRILHLDNNKL
+831 EELRILHLDNNKL
-844 KRLLGL
+844 KQLRGP
-850 EFAKLSNLKELYL
+850 EFSKLSNLKELYL
-863 QNNIIE
+863 QSNEIE
-869 YISNETFYPLG
+869 YISNETFSFLG

-892 VNYGLWHLD
+892 MNYGLWHLD
-901 NNKKLQTLFV
+901 NNKRLQTLYI
-911 GSNHWSCDCKYL
+911 GNNHWSCDCKYL
-923 QGFLTYISQNVEKVI
+923 QGFLTYVSQNVEKVI

-946 NELADPAAKK
+946 NENVSPTKK

-964 CSEISDT
+964 CSELSDG
-971 SAISAFFVSNN
+971 SVISAFFVSHN
-982 LPLLVSTLTGF
+982 LPLLASVLTGF

-1019 IKLSPLAGAF
+1019 IKLSPLAGF
-1029 EDADKLYDAYM
+1029 EDADKLYDAYI

-1050 VESLAR
+1050 VETLAR

-1103 KNFILTE
+1103 KNFISTE
-1110 WSQIEFRQA
+1110 WSQLEFRQA

-1126 NPHKLIIVAAG
+1126 NPHKLILVAAG

-1169 MPSSKRRSHKLKRLN
+1169 MPSSKKHGHKLKRLN

-1193 MDASVLNSTCQT
+1193 VDASVLNSTCQT
-1205 LCGKSAHSAER
+1205 LCGKSANSAER
-1216 SPAERPMSEHIYS
+1216 SPCDRPLSEHIYS

-1236 SADHVRQPQAVV
+1236 SNDFHGRHQQPQSVV

>member
-1 MTSDQNDMDTVPVKM
+1 MDTVRLKM
-16 IINVILFCFVMG
+16 IITAIFFCLVMG

-34 PADADACFRVSGVNG
+34 PDDADVCFRVSGENG
-49 SLECNVRTLSADR
+49 GVECNVRTLSSDR
-62 DVSSMHSD
+62 DVGATHSE
-70 GAERLAI
+70 GAQRLAV
-77 RCGPLLA
+77 RCGPLHL
-84 ESSLRDHHFGRMQ
+84 ESTLRDHHFGRMQ
-97 GLAEISITN
+97 GLAEITINN

-121 GLKSLK
+121 GLKTLR
-127 IRSKNNEWAN
+127 IRSMNTEWSH

-157 DLGFNNI
+157 DLAYNNI

-178 ISLNLTRNKLKF
+178 ISLNLTRNKIKF

-204 QTIDLSHND
+204 QSIDLSHND
-213 IMALPA
+213 IMSLPA

-237 KISELPADVFGDL
+237 KINELPVDVFSDL
-250 LSLKVVNISDNAINY
+250 LSLKVVNLSDNAINY
-265 LPEELFSNTKEIREI
+265 LPEGLFYNTREIREI
-280 YMQNNELETLPKR
+280 YMQNNELESLPKR

-302 VLDLSVNKLKGD
+302 VLDLSANKLRSD
-314 RIEDE
+314 HIEDE
-319 TFGGLIRL
+319 TFSGLIRL
-327 VVLDLSHNAVGRVG
+327 IVLDLSHNAVTRVTHNM
-341 SRLFK
+341 FK
-346 DLFFLQILSLANN
+346 DLFFLQILNLNN
-359 SISHIDDNA
+359 NTIGHIEDNA
-368 FSPLFNLHTLKLG
+368 FLPLFNLHTLNLG
-381 HNKLQ
+381 QNKLHT
-386 AIEEHVF
+386 IEDHMF

-401 LNLNNNL
+401 LSLNNNL
-408 LSYISENA
+408 LSYISDNA

-430 NKLTNVPEAIS
+430 NKLTKIPEAIL

-455 LTEIKND
+455 LTEITN
-462 SFHNLSQLTG
+462 STFQNLSQLTG

-493 LQVLNMAKNK
+493 LQVLNLAKNK
-503 IQSIETEAFQKNTQ
+503 IQSIETETFQRNTQ

-535 VSLTKLLWLNLSENH
+535 VALTKLLWLNLSENH
-550 LVWFDYAFVPSS
+550 LVWFDYAFVPGS

-579 YKIQKELQVKTLDAS
+579 YKIQKELHVKTLDAS

-599 ALSPMSIPNS
+599 TLSAMSIPNS

-618 FISNIEMDTFFEKR
+618 LISSIETDTFLDKR
-632 NLSRVDM
+632 NLTRVDM
-639 YTNEIESLDINS
+639 YANEIESLDINS
-651 LRISRVADDRA
+651 LRVSRVADDRP

-685 NSLDSREY
+685 NSVTSRDY
-693 PRIMDLENVI
+693 PRVMDLENVI

-715 PVSSLHMKDFLCKF
+715 PVSSLLVKDFLCKF
-729 ETHCPE
+729 DTFCEESCK
-735 GCHCCD
+735 CCD
-741 FNNCKCKTV
+741 FINCNCKTV
-750 CPKNCSCYHDSTKAT
+750 CPRNCSCYHDSSKTT
-765 SVIDCSLK
+765 SVIDCSVK
-773 QLKLVPQNIPTD
+773 QLKSIPYD
-785 VTHIYLDGNVF
+785 FPKDATHIYLDGNVYSEINETVF
-796 NELNGTVIDL
+796 NPMRNAIVI
-806 IPKASVLYLNAS
+806 YLNSS
-818 NIVHIE
+818 NIIHIH

-831 GALRILHLDNNKL
+831 GALKILHLDNNKIR
-844 KRLLGL
+844 RLSGP
-850 EFAKLSNLKELYL
+850 EFSKLSNLKELYL
-863 QNNIIE
+863 HSNVIE
-869 YISNETFYPLG
+869 YISNDTFSSLG
-880 ALEVLRLDGNRL
+880 ALEILRLDGNRL

-901 NNKKLQTLFV
+901 NNKKLQTLFI
-911 GSNHWSCDCKYL
+911 GSNNWSCDCKYL
-923 QGFLTYISQNVEKVI
+923 QGFLTYVSQNVEKVI
-938 DIHNLWCL
+938 DTNYLWCINDKL
-946 NELADPAAKK
+946 SSVKK
-956 PLNLNVTV
+956 SLNLNVTV

-971 SAISAFFVSNN
+971 SIVSAFFVSNN
-982 LPLLVSTLTGF
+982 LPLLASVLTGF

-1029 EDADKLYDAYM
+1029 KDADKLYDAYI

-1050 VESLAR
+1050 IESLAR

-1103 KNFILTE
+1103 KNFISTE

-1119 LQRALRK
+1119 LQKALRK
-1126 NPHKLIIVAAG
+1126 NPHKLIIVAVG

-1169 MPSSKRRSHKLKRLN
+1169 MPMSKRHGQKLKRLN

-1193 MDASVLNSTCQT
+1193 VDASVLNSTCQT
-1205 LCGKSAHSAER
+1205 LCGKSANSAER
-1216 SPAERPMSEHIYS
+1216 SPCDRPLSEHIYS

-1236 SADHVRQPQAVV
+1236 STDFQGRNHQPQSVV

>member
-1 MTSDQNDMDTVPVKM
+1 MDTVLKM
-16 IINVILFCFVMG
+16 IINVILFCLVMG

-34 PADADACFRVSGVNG
+34 PDDADACIRVSGENG
-49 SLECNVRTLSADR
+49 AVECNVRSLSSDR
-62 DVSSMHSD
+62 DIAGSMHSE

-77 RCGPLLA
+77 RCNPSSDHL
-84 ESSLRDHHFGRMQ
+84 ESTLRDHHFGRMQ
-97 GLAEISITN
+97 GLAEISINN
-106 CKILRLPGNVFEGLR
+106 CKLLRLPGNVFEGLR
-121 GLKSLK
+121 GLKTLK
-127 IRSKNNEWAN
+127 IRSMNSDWGN

-157 DLGFNNI
+157 DLAYNNI

-178 ISLNLTRNKLKF
+178 ISLNLTRNKIKF

-204 QTIDLSHND
+204 QTIDLSYND
-213 IMALPA
+213 IMSLPA

-231 LFLQNN
+231 LYLQNN
-237 KISELPADVFGDL
+237 KISDLPGEVFSDL
-250 LSLKVVNISDNAINY
+250 LSLKLVNLSDNGITY
-265 LPEELFSNTKEIREI
+265 LPEGLFHNTREIREI
-280 YMQNNELETLPKR
+280 YIQNNELEMLPKR

-302 VLDLSVNKLKGD
+302 VLDLSANKLKSEH
-314 RIEDE
+314 IEDE

-327 VVLDLSHNAVGRVG
+327 IVLDLSHNAVTRIN
-341 SRLFK
+341 RNMFK
-346 DLFFLQILSLANN
+346 DLFFLQILSLNN
-359 SISHIDDNA
+359 NTIGFIEDNA
-368 FSPLFNLHTLKLG
+368 FSPLFNLHTLNLG
-381 HNKLQ
+381 QNKLHT
-386 AIEEHVF
+386 IEDHFF

-401 LNLNNNL
+401 LNLNNNM
-408 LSYISENA
+408 LSFVGENA

-430 NKLTNVPEAIS
+430 NKLTKVPEAIL
-441 QLPFLKSLD
+441 QLSFLKSLD

-455 LTEIKND
+455 LTEITNN
-462 SFHNLSQLTG
+462 SFQNLSQLTG

-486 MFWGLPS
+486 MFWGLSS
-493 LQVLNMAKNK
+493 LQVLNLAKNK
-503 IQSIETEAFQKNTQ
+503 IQSIETETFQKNAQ
-517 LEAVRLDSNFI
+517 LEAVRLDGNFI

-535 VSLTKLLWLNLSENH
+535 VALTKLLWLNLSENH
-550 LVWFDYAFVPSS
+550 LVWFDFAFIPGS

-569 ANFIEILGNY
+569 ANFVETLGNY
-579 YKIQKELQVKTLDAS
+579 YKIQNELKVKTLDAS

-599 ALSPMSIPNS
+599 SLSSMSIPNS

-618 FISNIEMDTFFEKR
+618 FISTIETDTFLEKR
-632 NLSRVDM
+632 NLTRVDM
-639 YTNEIESLDINS
+639 YANEIESLDINS
-651 LRISRVADDRA
+651 LRVSRVPEGRT

-673 RCDCT
+673 KCDCT
-678 MKWLLLI
+678 MKWLLQI
-685 NSLDSREY
+685 NSIASRQY
-693 PRIMDLENVI
+693 PRVMDLENVI

-708 VRGVKYL
+708 VRGAKYL
-715 PVSSLHMKDFLCKF
+715 PVSSLHIKDFLCKF
-729 ETHCPE
+729 ENYCADD
-735 GCHCCD
+735 CNCCD
-741 FNNCKCKTV
+741 FNNCKCKII
-750 CPKNCSCYHDSTKAT
+750 CPRNCSCYHDSTKST
-765 SVIDCSLK
+765 SVIDCSVK
-773 QLKLVPQNIPTD
+773 QLKYIPHSFPID
-785 VTHIYLDGNVF
+785 ATHIYLDGNVHSDL
-796 NELNGTVIDL
+796 NETVFDSMRRALVI
-806 IPKASVLYLNAS
+806 YLNSS
-818 NIVHIE
+818 NIINIS
-824 NNTFNQL
+824 NNTFSRL
-831 GALRILHLDNNKL
+831 TDLRILHLDNNKL
-844 KRLLGL
+844 KQLRGL

-863 QNNIIE
+863 QSNLIE
-869 YISNETFYPLG
+869 YISNETFSLLG
-880 ALEVLRLDGNRL
+880 ALEVLRLDGNSL

-901 NNKKLQTLFV
+901 NNKRLQTLMI
-911 GSNHWSCDCKYL
+911 GNNHWSCECKYL
-923 QGFLTYISQNVEKVI
+923 QGFLTYVSQNVEKVV
-938 DIHNLWCL
+938 DVHNLWCI
-946 NELADPAAKK
+946 NENVNPPKK

-964 CSEISDT
+964 CSELSDT
-971 SAISAFFVSNN
+971 SVISALFVSNN
-982 LPLLVSTLTGF
+982 LPLLASVLTGF

-1019 IKLSPLAGAF
+1019 IKLTPLAGAF
-1029 EDADKLYDAYM
+1029 KDSDKLYDAYI
-1040 CYSPKDEEFV
+1040 CYSPKDEDFV

-1056 ELENGYPSY
+1056 ELETGYPSY

-1119 LQRALRK
+1119 LLKALKK
-1126 NPHKLIIVAAG
+1126 NPHKLILVAVG
-1137 LVPRDPELK
+1137 HIPRDPELK

-1169 MPSSKRRSHKLKRLN
+1169 MPSSKRHGHKLKRLN

-1205 LCGKSAHSAER
+1205 LCGKSANSAER
-1216 SPAERPMSEHIYS
+1216 SPCDRPLSEHIYS

-1236 SADHVRQPQAVV
+1236 SNDFQGRHQPQSVV
-1248 LHHTVQTY
+1248 FQHTVQTY